1 MRKRILS
8 TLLALCLALSLLPAS
23 ALATGGEETES
34 PSDNSQTNATIHVGG
49 VALSSTN
56 GAEVYATTNDSGI
69 VTTQDA
75 SADNYNIMWDGET
88 LTLNGATITQ
98 GANSGAAICR
108 YGALN
113 IVLMGDNKVEGPG
126 AEDSMGIRVADGNLT
141 IGGEGSLKVSG
152 GSSIFG
158 PNPTTL
164 SIGIYVDG
172 EYNITINDCTIETE
186 GSAVTSGSS
195 YGIFSEFGSVIVN
208 DATVT
213 ATGSTGTS
221 SFGICAGSG
230 SVSVEAYGGAASVN
244 SYGIYV
250 RNETG
255 NVSVTGG
262 SVTASYDNEDF
273 ATVSGVEFGDGYG
286 IYAGGSVSGE
296 NGTVNAY
303 GAPATGDNSDSYGI
317 YAQSFTVNSAATS
330 VMANGG
336 AASGESCGIYTTGN
350 INVNA
355 GTVEASGD
363 TAGGNSRGIYTGGD
377 VEIDAL
383 YSGGVTASGG
393 SRGIEAAGSVT
404 ITNGSVTATATATD
418 GTSYTDSYGIYAGNG
433 ITISD
438 DADGV
443 EANGGAASGSS
454 CGIYANSGD
463 ITISG
468 GTVGANGGQAGDN
481 SYGLR
486 AGDNSSINITGG
498 EITAYGNSA
507 AIGGKYSVLGD
518 AAGTA
523 GDNAGSA
530 GNITDT
536 TNLNDCK
543 YISITVTQTPN
554 IYVGGVGLYGDKNS
568 NTIAYAKTD
577 GSGKVSTEGAVA
589 GDYNIMWDGAT
600 LTLKGAK
607 ITTIDETS
615 DYGLAQSAAIYYD
628 EATDLEIVLEED
640 NTVTGPD
647 VSLGGDSSSYG
658 IHVYAVDAEVT
669 LTISGSGSL
678 TATGGDATPN
688 SGGKSYGIYTW
699 GDAII
704 TSGTVT
710 ATGGAAEFQSHGIY
724 ARHNVTISGGAVKAT
739 GGSVTEGSDGSD
751 AGSGI
756 HADVVTISG
765 GTVNAT
771 GGAVTSSG
779 NNTTS
784 CGIYGSSL
792 SGGVIISG
800 GAVTAT
806 GGTFTSAGTTANVE
820 SYGIYTPNSG
830 IEISGG
836 TVTATGGNG
845 ALGRGVYLDPEGTS
859 IAVTAGQDADSATE
873 IIGSPFVWAEDLTDL
888 VSGAKYFHSESQ
900 ELEGDIYVGGVGLTS
915 TEATPTYAKT
925 DEYGTVSTEGATADN
940 YNIKW
945 DGETLTLKGAT
956 ITQDAWRG
964 AAIWYCRDSDL
975 NIALVGTNTVTGP
988 SGSGSGASY
997 GIFAWDPNELI
1008 DLTISG
1014 DGSLTVTGGGTVS
1027 ESCGIYTDNLIVQSG
1042 TGTVN
1047 ATGGDGAE
1055 DSYGIYAYDVT
1066 ISGGDVTATGGT
1078 VNATSEDGEED
1089 SYGIYAANDFT
1100 ISGGA
1105 VTATGGDSEEDS
1117 FGIYADNDFTISGGA
1132 VNATGGDGVE
1142 DSYGINAYDVTIS
1155 GGDVT
1160 ATGGTVNATSED
1172 GEEDSYGIY
1181 AANDFTISGGA
1192 VTATGGD
1199 SAEDSYGIYADY
1211 VTITGGTVTAEGG
1224 TAGEKSAGI
1233 DIVAL
1238 TISGGT
1244 ITATG
1249 NTSGVYGSSK
1259 ECKITIAPQTD
1270 QQIAVLLGESE
1281 TAAAAIA
1288 GSPFASETEITSH
1301 VNNSGKYFHS
1311 EVVGIT
1317 PPEPEEFT
1325 IIFDAAGGTTPASQ
1339 TTVDGK
1345 LTSLPTSTRDG
1356 YNFLGWYTAG
1366 GDRVT
1371 TDTVFTAD
1379 TTLYAR
1385 WAEQAG
1391 PGDDDKPP
1399 YIPPQPTGPNTGNS
1413 EGWDDI
1419 QEEISQAQPGDT
1431 ITIDMN
1437 GETEVPAEMFEEVAG
1452 KDVTVELDLGGGIT
1466 WTVNGQDVPTD
1477 TSLSDLDLGVDLGT
1491 NGISADVINTVTG
1504 AYGTVQMTLAHDGAF
1519 GFTLTLTAPLG
1530 RENAGYWANLYHYDE
1545 EAEALTFETSAQI
1558 ADDGSVALRMSHAS
1572 QYAIVIDDKNHGENA
1587 GQPTLNTQDHDAYLL
1602 GYEDGTVRPEG
1613 SITRAEVATI
1623 FFRLLTDESRDKF
1636 WSQTNDYTDVPA
1648 DAWYNNAVSTL
1659 SNAGILDGY
1668 EDGTFRPDGNITR
1681 AEFATITARFLEASY
1696 DGGNRFPDIDGHW
1709 AAEYINEAA
1718 NAGIVDGYEDGTF
1731 RPQQNITR
1739 AEAVTMVNRTV
1750 DRHPDADHL
1759 LDNMVTWPD
1768 NPESAWYYAQ
1778 IQEAINAHAYTMHTD
1793 QEDAPYEIW
1802 TELLPNRDWSALEQA
1817 WSDAHAGGENA
1828 TA

>member
-49 VALSSTN
+49 VRLTGTAGTPAYATTTN
-56 GAEVYATTNDSGI
+56 GA
-69 VTTQDA
+69 VTTD
-75 SADNYNIMWDGET
+75 SADEDNYNI
-88 LTLNGATITQ
+88 
-98 GANSGAAICR
+98 
-108 YGALN
+108 
-113 IVLMGDNKVEGPG
+113 K
-126 AEDSMGIRVADGNLT
+126 
-141 IGGEGSLKVSG
+141 
-152 GSSIFG
+152 
-158 PNPTTL
+158 
-164 SIGIYVDG
+164 
-172 EYNITINDCTIETE
+172 
-186 GSAVTSGSS
+186 
-195 YGIFSEFGSVIVN
+195 
-208 DATVT
+208 
-213 ATGSTGTS
+213 
-221 SFGICAGSG
+221 
-230 SVSVEAYGGAASVN
+230 
-244 SYGIYV
+244 
-250 RNETG
+250 
-255 NVSVTGG
+255 
-262 SVTASYDNEDF
+262 
-273 ATVSGVEFGDGYG
+273 
-286 IYAGGSVSGE
+286 
-296 NGTVNAY
+296 
-303 GAPATGDNSDSYGI
+303 
-317 YAQSFTVNSAATS
+317 
-330 VMANGG
+330 
-336 AASGESCGIYTTGN
+336 
-350 INVNA
+350 
-355 GTVEASGD
+355 
-363 TAGGNSRGIYTGGD
+363 
-377 VEIDAL
+377 
-383 YSGGVTASGG
+383 
-393 SRGIEAAGSVT
+393 
-404 ITNGSVTATATATD
+404 
-418 GTSYTDSYGIYAGNG
+418 
-433 ITISD
+433 
-438 DADGV
+438 
-443 EANGGAASGSS
+443 
-454 CGIYANSGD
+454 
-463 ITISG
+463 
-468 GTVGANGGQAGDN
+468 
-481 SYGLR
+481 
-486 AGDNSSINITGG
+486 
-498 EITAYGNSA
+498 
-507 AIGGKYSVLGD
+507 
-518 AAGTA
+518 
-523 GDNAGSA
+523 
-530 GNITDT
+530 
-536 TNLNDCK
+536 
-543 YISITVTQTPN
+543 
-554 IYVGGVGLYGDKNS
+554 
-568 NTIAYAKTD
+568 
-577 GSGKVSTEGAVA
+577 
-589 GDYNIMWDGAT
+589 WDGAT
-600 LTLKGAK
+600 LTLKGAT
-607 ITTIDETS
+607 ITAGPQFTYQIGGS
-615 DYGLAQSAAIYYD
+615 YSISGSAAIYYEGGSD
-628 EATDLEIVLEED
+628 INIALEGN
-640 NTVTGPD
+640 NTVTGP
-647 VSLGGDSSSYG
+647 STETGSETAGGSYG
-658 IHVYAVDAEVT
+658 IFACALLPSSLDDLID
-669 LTISGSGSL
+669 LTISG
-678 TATGGDATPN
+678 D
-688 SGGKSYGIYTW
+688 
-699 GDAII
+699 
-704 TSGTVT
+704 GTLEV
-710 ATGGAAEFQSHGIY
+710 AGGAAYPG
-724 ARHNVTISGGAVKAT
+724 
-739 GGSVTEGSDGSD
+739 EG
-751 AGSGI
+751 
-756 HADVVTISG
+756 
-765 GTVNAT
+765 
-771 GGAVTSSG
+771 
-779 NNTTS
+779 S
-784 CGIYGSSL
+784 CGIYADQL
-792 SGGVIISG
+792 VIDSGTVQAAG
-800 GAVTAT
+800 GPVQEKQIGENAFVF
-806 GGTFTSAGTTANVE
+806 GE
-820 SYGIYTPNSG
+820 SYGIYTLGGVTINDGTVTAAGGERETGTSTSSYG
-830 IEISGG
+830 IQAYGPITINGG
-836 TVTATGGNG
+836 TVTARGSTL
-845 ALGRGVYLDPEGTS
+845 ALDIYSGDGFFVQVNPPENKA
-859 IAVTAGQDADSATE
+859 IAVTSSNSIDGNNAEAID
-873 IIGSPFVWAEDLTDL
+873 GSPFNNNTNITEYIEDYTR
-888 VSGAKYFHSESQ
+888 YIHSEVRDLSSPDPNPPTNH
-900 ELEGDIYVGGVGLTS
+900 EIYVGGVGLTS
-915 TEATPTYAKT
+915 SEGNPAYAKT
-925 DEYGTVSTEGATADN
+925 GADGAVTTEGANAND

-945 DGETLTLKGAT
+945 DGSTLTLNNAA
-956 ITQDAWRG
+956 ITQGALEG
-964 AAIWYCRDSDL
+964 AAIWYYRDSDL
-975 NIALVGTNTVTGP
+975 NIALVGANTVTGP

-997 GIFAWDPNELI
+997 GIFALDPNELI

-1047 ATGGDGAE
+1047 ATGGNGA
-1055 DSYGIYAYDVT
+1055 
-1066 ISGGDVTATGGT
+1066 
-1078 VNATSEDGEED
+1078 
-1089 SYGIYAANDFT
+1089 
-1100 ISGGA
+1100 
-1105 VTATGGDSEEDS
+1105 
-1117 FGIYADNDFTISGGA
+1117 
-1132 VNATGGDGVE
+1132 E

-1244 ITATG
+1244 VTATG
-1249 NTSGVYGSSK
+1249 NTSGVYAVYEDG
-1259 ECKITIAPQTD
+1259 EITVSPQTD

-1281 TAAAAIA
+1281 TAAAAIV
-1288 GSPFASETEITSH
+1288 GSPFASETEITSQ

-1311 EVVGIT
+1311 EVVGTT

-1325 IIFDAAGGTTPASQ
+1325 ITFDAAGGTTPASQ

-1356 YNFLGWYTAG
+1356 HDFLGWYTAG

-1371 TDTVFTAD
+1371 TGTVFTAD

-1419 QEEISQAQPGDT
+1419 QEEIGQAQPGDT
-1431 ITIDMN
+1431 ITIDMS

-1504 AYGTVQMTLAHDGAF
+1504 EYGTVQMTLAHDGAF

-1778 IQEAINAHAYTMHTD
+1778 IQEATNAHAYTMHTD

>member
-23 ALATGGEETES
+23 ALAAGGEQKSYVALGDSITTGYGLAENETGFAKQVADSNGYTLTNLAQDGATSTDLLEVVKS
-34 PSDNSQTNATIHVGG
+34 EANADTLKNADLITVTIGGNDLMNALYAYLAEEYNNKQNSDTPITAADVKASLAGTLSEIPQVAMLSFAASKIPDFPDSTAANTALSTFATNFSSIISAIKGNNSSAEIIVVNQYNPYSRLSTGNLLDLSALDSAVQALNTAISSGATAGYTVADVYTAFEEATENPCNASVSLPSINLDFHPNAAGHSLIASTISALLTDEGGSEDPEVSGSIFVGG
-49 VALSSTN
+49 VELEGSSGTTAYATTTN
-56 GAEVYATTNDSGI
+56 GA
-69 VTTQDA
+69 VTKDNA
-75 SADNYNIMWDGET
+75 NENNYNI
-88 LTLNGATITQ
+88 
-98 GANSGAAICR
+98 
-108 YGALN
+108 
-113 IVLMGDNKVEGPG
+113 K
-126 AEDSMGIRVADGNLT
+126 
-141 IGGEGSLKVSG
+141 
-152 GSSIFG
+152 
-158 PNPTTL
+158 
-164 SIGIYVDG
+164 
-172 EYNITINDCTIETE
+172 
-186 GSAVTSGSS
+186 
-195 YGIFSEFGSVIVN
+195 
-208 DATVT
+208 
-213 ATGSTGTS
+213 
-221 SFGICAGSG
+221 
-230 SVSVEAYGGAASVN
+230 
-244 SYGIYV
+244 
-250 RNETG
+250 
-255 NVSVTGG
+255 
-262 SVTASYDNEDF
+262 
-273 ATVSGVEFGDGYG
+273 
-286 IYAGGSVSGE
+286 
-296 NGTVNAY
+296 
-303 GAPATGDNSDSYGI
+303 
-317 YAQSFTVNSAATS
+317 
-330 VMANGG
+330 
-336 AASGESCGIYTTGN
+336 
-350 INVNA
+350 
-355 GTVEASGD
+355 
-363 TAGGNSRGIYTGGD
+363 
-377 VEIDAL
+377 
-383 YSGGVTASGG
+383 
-393 SRGIEAAGSVT
+393 
-404 ITNGSVTATATATD
+404 
-418 GTSYTDSYGIYAGNG
+418 
-433 ITISD
+433 
-438 DADGV
+438 
-443 EANGGAASGSS
+443 
-454 CGIYANSGD
+454 
-463 ITISG
+463 
-468 GTVGANGGQAGDN
+468 
-481 SYGLR
+481 
-486 AGDNSSINITGG
+486 
-498 EITAYGNSA
+498 
-507 AIGGKYSVLGD
+507 
-518 AAGTA
+518 
-523 GDNAGSA
+523 
-530 GNITDT
+530 
-536 TNLNDCK
+536 
-543 YISITVTQTPN
+543 
-554 IYVGGVGLYGDKNS
+554 
-568 NTIAYAKTD
+568 
-577 GSGKVSTEGAVA
+577 
-589 GDYNIMWDGAT
+589 WDGAT
-600 LTLKGAK
+600 LTLKGAE
-607 ITTIDETS
+607 ITTIAETP
-615 DYGLAQSAAIYYD
+615 DYNLPQSAAICYD
-628 EATDLEIVLEED
+628 EATDLEIVLEGD

-647 VSLGGDSSSYG
+647 ASSGGDSSSYG
-658 IHVYAVDAEVT
+658 IHVDDEVT

-678 TATGGDATPN
+678 TATGGDAPAVY
-688 SGGKSYGIYTW
+688 GGVSYGIYTW
-699 GDAII
+699 GNVII
-704 TSGTVT
+704 TGGDVT
-710 ATGGAAEFQSHGIY
+710 ATGRAAEFQSHGIY
-724 ARHNVTISGGAVKAT
+724 ATGHATISGGAVKAT
-739 GGSVTEGSDGSD
+739 GGAVTSSEEDGGD
-751 AGSGI
+751 ASSGI
-756 HADVVTISG
+756 CADIVTISG
-765 GTVNAT
+765 GTVIAQ

-792 SGGVIISG
+792 YGGVIISG

-806 GGTFTSAGTTANVE
+806 GTTANAE
-820 SYGIYTPNSG
+820 SYGIYTPNSD

-836 TVTATGGNG
+836 TVTATGDTG
-845 ALGRGVYLDPEGTS
+845 ALGRAIYLDPEGNAS
-859 IAVTAGQDADSATE
+859 IQSIQVKTGQDANSATE
-873 IIGSPFVWAEDLTDL
+873 IIGSPFVLSRGITDL
-888 VSGAKYFHSESQ
+888 VSGDKYFHSESQ
-900 ELEGDIYVGGVGLTS
+900 TLEGDIFVGGVGLTG
-915 TEATPTYAKT
+915 AADAPAYAKT
-925 DEYGTVSTEGATADN
+925 GTNGAVTTEGANAND

-945 DGETLTLKGAT
+945 DGSTLTLNNAT
-956 ITQDAWRG
+956 ITQGALGG
-964 AAIWYCRDSDL
+964 AAIWYYRGSDL
-975 NIALVGTNTVTGP
+975 NIDLVGTNTVTGP

-1027 ESCGIYTDNLIVQSG
+1027 ESYGICTDNLIVQSG
-1042 TGTVN
+1042 TVN
-1047 ATGGDGAE
+1047 ATGGDVNATGEDGEE
-1055 DSYGIYAYDVT
+1055 DSYGIYAYNDVT
-1066 ISGGDVTATGGT
+1066 ISGGAVTATGGT

-1089 SYGIYAANDFT
+1089 SYGIYA
-1100 ISGGA
+1100 
-1105 VTATGGDSEEDS
+1105 
-1117 FGIYADNDFTISGGA
+1117 DNDLTISGGA
-1132 VNATGGDGVE
+1132 VNATGGDSGE
-1142 DSYGINAYDVTIS
+1142 DSYGISAYDVTIS
-1155 GGDVT
+1155 RGDVT
-1160 ATGGTVNATSED
+1160 ATGGTVTATSED
-1172 GEEDSYGIY
+1172 G
-1181 AANDFTISGGA
+1181 
-1192 VTATGGD
+1192 
-1199 SAEDSYGIYADY
+1199 AEDSYGIYADY
-1211 VTITGGTVTAEGG
+1211 VTINGGAVNATGRDSAEDSYGIYVDYVTINGGTVTAEGG
-1224 TAGEKSAGI
+1224 TAEVKSAGI
-1233 DIVAL
+1233 DIVTL
-1238 TISGGT
+1238 VISGGT
-1244 ITATG
+1244 VTATG
-1249 NTSGVYGSSK
+1249 NTSGVYAVYEDG
-1259 ECKITIAPQTD
+1259 EITVSPQGD

-1281 TAAAAIA
+1281 TAAAAIV
-1288 GSPFASETEITSH
+1288 GSPFASETEITSQ

-1325 IIFDAAGGTTPASQ
+1325 ITFDAAGGTTPASQ

-1356 YNFLGWYTAG
+1356 YDFLGWYTAG

-1778 IQEAINAHAYTMHTD
+1778 IQEATNAHAYTMHTD

>member
-8 TLLALCLALSLLPAS
+8 MLLALCLALSLLPAS
-23 ALATGGEETES
+23 ALAAGGEQKSYVALGDSITTGYGLDEAQSFAEQIAEQEGYTLNDSLASDGATSTDLLEVVKSEANADTLKNADLITITIGGNDLMNALYAYLAEEYNNKQNSDTSITAKDVKASLAGTLSEIPQVAMLSFAASKIPDFPNSTAANTALSTFATNFSSIISAIKAANSTAQLIVVNQYNPYGHLTTGTGVLSLDLSAIDTAVRALNTVISSSAES
-34 PSDNSQTNATIHVGG
+34 AGYTVADVYTKFKEAERNPCNASVSLPSINLDFHPNAAGHSLIASTISALLTDEGGSEDPEVSGPIFVGG
-49 VALSSTN
+49 VELTGSKESPA
-56 GAEVYATTNDSGI
+56 YATTND
-69 VTTQDA
+69 
-75 SADNYNIMWDGET
+75 
-88 LTLNGATITQ
+88 NGA
-98 GANSGAAICR
+98 
-108 YGALN
+108 
-113 IVLMGDNKVEGPG
+113 
-126 AEDSMGIRVADGNLT
+126 
-141 IGGEGSLKVSG
+141 
-152 GSSIFG
+152 
-158 PNPTTL
+158 
-164 SIGIYVDG
+164 
-172 EYNITINDCTIETE
+172 
-186 GSAVTSGSS
+186 VTK
-195 YGIFSEFGSVIVN
+195 I
-208 DATVT
+208 
-213 ATGSTGTS
+213 
-221 SFGICAGSG
+221 
-230 SVSVEAYGGAASVN
+230 
-244 SYGIYV
+244 
-250 RNETG
+250 
-255 NVSVTGG
+255 
-262 SVTASYDNEDF
+262 
-273 ATVSGVEFGDGYG
+273 
-286 IYAGGSVSGE
+286 
-296 NGTVNAY
+296 
-303 GAPATGDNSDSYGI
+303 
-317 YAQSFTVNSAATS
+317 
-330 VMANGG
+330 
-336 AASGESCGIYTTGN
+336 
-350 INVNA
+350 
-355 GTVEASGD
+355 
-363 TAGGNSRGIYTGGD
+363 
-377 VEIDAL
+377 
-383 YSGGVTASGG
+383 
-393 SRGIEAAGSVT
+393 
-404 ITNGSVTATATATD
+404 TD
-418 GTSYTDSYGIYAGNG
+418 GDFVPAEN
-433 ITISD
+433 
-438 DADGV
+438 
-443 EANGGAASGSS
+443 NW
-454 CGIYANSGD
+454 
-463 ITISG
+463 
-468 GTVGANGGQAGDN
+468 
-481 SYGLR
+481 
-486 AGDNSSINITGG
+486 NI
-498 EITAYGNSA
+498 
-507 AIGGKYSVLGD
+507 
-518 AAGTA
+518 
-523 GDNAGSA
+523 
-530 GNITDT
+530 
-536 TNLNDCK
+536 
-543 YISITVTQTPN
+543 Q
-554 IYVGGVGLYGDKNS
+554 
-568 NTIAYAKTD
+568 
-577 GSGKVSTEGAVA
+577 
-589 GDYNIMWDGAT
+589 WDGAT

-607 ITTIDETS
+607 ITTIAETPD
-615 DYGLAQSAAIYYD
+615 DYLPQSAAIYYG
-628 EATDLEIVLEED
+628 EETDLKIVLEGD
-640 NTVTGPD
+640 NTVTGPGTSAD
-647 VSLGGDSSSYG
+647 FVNSYG
-658 IHVYAVDAEVT
+658 IYVDSEVT

-678 TATGGDATPN
+678 AATGGDAATY
-688 SGGKSYGIYTW
+688 SGGVSYGIYAQ
-699 GDAII
+699 GNVII
-704 TSGTVT
+704 TGGDVT
-710 ATGGAAEFQSHGIY
+710 ATGRAAEFQSHGIY
-724 ARHNVTISGGAVKAT
+724 ARLNATISGGAVKAT
-739 GGSVTEGSDGSD
+739 GGAVTSSEKDGDD
-751 AGSGI
+751 ASSGI
-756 HADVVTISG
+756 CADIVTISG
-765 GTVNAT
+765 GE
-771 GGAVTSSG
+771 
-779 NNTTS
+779 
-784 CGIYGSSL
+784 
-792 SGGVIISG
+792 
-800 GAVTAT
+800 VTAT
-806 GGTFTSAGTTANVE
+806 GGTVTSSGDNARSCGIYGGDWLNDNVIISGGTVHATGGTFNSTSTDTEANAG
-820 SYGIYTPNSG
+820 SYGIYGAGFDGTV
-830 IEISGG
+830 ISGG
-836 TVTATGGNG
+836 TVTASGGSG
-845 ALGRGVYLDPEGTS
+845 ALGGDIYLDPEGNAS
-859 IAVTAGQDADSATE
+859 IQSIQVKAGQDADSATE
-873 IIGSPFVWAEDLTDL
+873 IIGSPFVLSRGITDL

-900 ELEGDIYVGGVGLTS
+900 ALEGDIFVGGVGLTS
-915 TEATPTYAKT
+915 SEGNPAYAKT
-925 DEYGTVSTEGATADN
+925 GTNGAVTTEGANAND

-945 DGETLTLKGAT
+945 DGSTLTLNNAT
-956 ITQDAWRG
+956 ITQGALGG
-964 AAIWYCRDSDL
+964 AAIWYYRDSDL

-1014 DGSLTVTGGGTVS
+1014 DGSLTVTGGDMVS

-1078 VNATSEDGEED
+1078 VNATSEDG
-1089 SYGIYAANDFT
+1089 A
-1100 ISGGA
+1100 
-1105 VTATGGDSEEDS
+1105 EDS
-1117 FGIYADNDFTISGGA
+1117 F
-1132 VNATGGDGVE
+1132 
-1142 DSYGINAYDVTIS
+1142 
-1155 GGDVT
+1155 
-1160 ATGGTVNATSED
+1160 
-1172 GEEDSYGIY
+1172 GIY

-1224 TAGEKSAGI
+1224 TAEEKSAGI
-1233 DIVAL
+1233 NIVAL

-1244 ITATG
+1244 VTATG
-1249 NTSGVYGSSK
+1249 NTSGVYAVYEDG
-1259 ECKITIAPQTD
+1259 EIEITVSPQGD

-1325 IIFDAAGGTTPASQ
+1325 ITFDAAGGTTPASQ

-1356 YNFLGWYTAG
+1356 YDFLGWYTAG

-1371 TDTVFTAD
+1371 TDTVFAAD

-1391 PGDDDKPP
+1391 TGDDDKPP

-1419 QEEISQAQPGDT
+1419 QEEINQAQPGDT

-1648 DAWYNNAVSTL
+1648 DAWYNSAVSTL

-1778 IQEAINAHAYTMHTD
+1778 IQEATNAHAYTMHTD
-1793 QEDAPYEIW
+1793 QEDAPYEVW

>member
-230 SVSVEAYGGAASVN
+230 SVSVSRNSTVKAYGGGYVKIYPKGYSDMRAEHSYGICAPDGVSVTGGSVEAYGGAASVN

-628 EATDLEIVLEED
+628 EATDLEIVLVD
-640 NTVTGPD
+640 ANTVTGPGTSAD
-647 VSLGGDSSSYG
+647 FVNSYG
-658 IHVYAVDAEVT
+658 IYVDSEVI

-779 NNTTS
+779 DSAMS
-784 CGIYGSSL
+784 CGIYGGDWL
-792 SGGVIISG
+792 NDNVIISG
-800 GAVTAT
+800 GTVEAT
-806 GGTFTSAGTTANVE
+806 GGTFTSTSADTEANAG
-820 SYGIYTPNSG
+820 SYGIYGAGLDGTV
-830 IEISGG
+830 ISGG
-836 TVTATGGNG
+836 TVTASGGSG
-845 ALGRGVYLDPEGTS
+845 ALGGDISLDPEGNAS
-859 IAVTAGQDADSATE
+859 IQSIQVKTGQGAGSATE
-873 IIGSPFVWAEDLTDL
+873 IIGSPFVLSGDITDL
-888 VSGAKYFHSESQ
+888 VSGAQYFHSESQ
-900 ELEGDIYVGGVGLTS
+900 TLEGNIFVGGIGLTG
-915 TEATPTYAKT
+915 TTDNPAYAKT
-925 DEYGTVSTEGATADN
+925 GADGAVATEGANAND

-945 DGETLTLKGAT
+945 DGSTLTLNNAA
-956 ITQDAWRG
+956 ITQGALEG
-964 AAIWYCRDSDL
+964 AAIWYYRDSDL

-997 GIFAWDPNELI
+997 GIFAWDPNERI

-1027 ESCGIYTDNLIVQSG
+1027 ESCGIYTENLIVQSG

-1055 DSYGIYAYDVT
+1055 DSYGIY
-1066 ISGGDVTATGGT
+1066 
-1078 VNATSEDGEED
+1078 
-1089 SYGIYAANDFT
+1089 
-1100 ISGGA
+1100 
-1105 VTATGGDSEEDS
+1105 
-1117 FGIYADNDFTISGGA
+1117 
-1132 VNATGGDGVE
+1132 
-1142 DSYGINAYDVTIS
+1142 AYDVTIS

-1244 ITATG
+1244 VTATG
-1249 NTSGVYGSSK
+1249 NTSGVYAVYEDG
-1259 ECKITIAPQTD
+1259 EITVSPQTD

-1281 TAAAAIA
+1281 TAAAAIV

-1311 EVVGIT
+1311 QVVGIT

-1325 IIFDAAGGTTPASQ
+1325 ITFDAAGGTTPASQ

-1356 YNFLGWYTAG
+1356 YDFLGWYTAG
-1366 GDRVT
+1366 GDWVT
-1371 TDTVFTAD
+1371 TDTVFAAD

-1466 WTVNGQDVPTD
+1466 WTVNGQDVPTE

-1648 DAWYNNAVSTL
+1648 DAWYNSAVSTL

-1778 IQEAINAHAYTMHTD
+1778 IQEATNAHAYTMHTD

>member
-8 TLLALCLALSLLPAS
+8 MLLALCLALSLLPAS
-23 ALATGGEETES
+23 ALAAGGEQKSYVALGDSITTGYGLDEAQSFAEQIAEQEGYTLNDSLASDGATSTDLLEVVKSEANADTLKNADLITITIGGNDLMNALYAYLAEEYNNKQNSDTSITAKDVKASLAGTLSEIPQVAMLSFAASKIPDFPNSTAANTALSTFATNFSSIISAIKAANSTAQLIVVNQYNPYGHLTTGTGVLSLDLSAIDTAVRALNTVISSSAES
-34 PSDNSQTNATIHVGG
+34 ADYTVADVYTKFEQAENNPCNASVSLPSINLDFHPNATGHGLIADTISALLTDEGGSEDPEVSGSIFVGG
-49 VALSSTN
+49 VELTGSKESPA
-56 GAEVYATTNDSGI
+56 YATTND
-69 VTTQDA
+69 
-75 SADNYNIMWDGET
+75 
-88 LTLNGATITQ
+88 NGA
-98 GANSGAAICR
+98 
-108 YGALN
+108 
-113 IVLMGDNKVEGPG
+113 
-126 AEDSMGIRVADGNLT
+126 
-141 IGGEGSLKVSG
+141 
-152 GSSIFG
+152 
-158 PNPTTL
+158 
-164 SIGIYVDG
+164 
-172 EYNITINDCTIETE
+172 
-186 GSAVTSGSS
+186 VTK
-195 YGIFSEFGSVIVN
+195 I
-208 DATVT
+208 
-213 ATGSTGTS
+213 
-221 SFGICAGSG
+221 
-230 SVSVEAYGGAASVN
+230 
-244 SYGIYV
+244 
-250 RNETG
+250 
-255 NVSVTGG
+255 
-262 SVTASYDNEDF
+262 
-273 ATVSGVEFGDGYG
+273 
-286 IYAGGSVSGE
+286 
-296 NGTVNAY
+296 
-303 GAPATGDNSDSYGI
+303 
-317 YAQSFTVNSAATS
+317 
-330 VMANGG
+330 
-336 AASGESCGIYTTGN
+336 
-350 INVNA
+350 
-355 GTVEASGD
+355 
-363 TAGGNSRGIYTGGD
+363 
-377 VEIDAL
+377 
-383 YSGGVTASGG
+383 
-393 SRGIEAAGSVT
+393 
-404 ITNGSVTATATATD
+404 TD
-418 GTSYTDSYGIYAGNG
+418 GDFVPAEN
-433 ITISD
+433 
-438 DADGV
+438 
-443 EANGGAASGSS
+443 NW
-454 CGIYANSGD
+454 
-463 ITISG
+463 
-468 GTVGANGGQAGDN
+468 
-481 SYGLR
+481 
-486 AGDNSSINITGG
+486 NI
-498 EITAYGNSA
+498 
-507 AIGGKYSVLGD
+507 
-518 AAGTA
+518 
-523 GDNAGSA
+523 
-530 GNITDT
+530 
-536 TNLNDCK
+536 
-543 YISITVTQTPN
+543 Q
-554 IYVGGVGLYGDKNS
+554 
-568 NTIAYAKTD
+568 
-577 GSGKVSTEGAVA
+577 
-589 GDYNIMWDGAT
+589 WDGAT

-607 ITTIDETS
+607 ITTIAKTS
-615 DYGLAQSAAIYYD
+615 DYDLSKSAAIYYD
-628 EATDLEIVLEED
+628 EATDLEIVLVD
-640 NTVTGPD
+640 ANTVTGPGTSAD
-647 VSLGGDSSSYG
+647 FVNSYG
-658 IHVYAVDAEVT
+658 IYVDSEVT

-678 TATGGDATPN
+678 AATGGDAATY
-688 SGGKSYGIYTW
+688 SGGVSYGIYAQ
-699 GDAII
+699 GNVII
-704 TSGTVT
+704 TGGDVT
-710 ATGGAAEFQSHGIY
+710 ATGRAAEFQSHGIY
-724 ARHNVTISGGAVKAT
+724 ARLNATISGGAVKAT
-739 GGSVTEGSDGSD
+739 GGAVTSSEKDGDD
-751 AGSGI
+751 ASSGI
-756 HADVVTISG
+756 CADIVTISG
-765 GTVNAT
+765 GE
-771 GGAVTSSG
+771 
-779 NNTTS
+779 
-784 CGIYGSSL
+784 
-792 SGGVIISG
+792 
-800 GAVTAT
+800 VTAT
-806 GGTFTSAGTTANVE
+806 GGTVTSSGDNARSCGIYGGDWLNDNVIISGGTVHATGGTFNSTSTDTEANAG
-820 SYGIYTPNSG
+820 SYGIYGAGFDGTV
-830 IEISGG
+830 ISGG
-836 TVTATGGNG
+836 TVTASGGSG
-845 ALGRGVYLDPEGTS
+845 ALGGDIYLDPEGNAS
-859 IAVTAGQDADSATE
+859 IQSIQVKAGQDADSATE
-873 IIGSPFVWAEDLTDL
+873 IIGSPFVLSRGITDL

-900 ELEGDIYVGGVGLTS
+900 ALEGDIFVGGVGLTS
-915 TEATPTYAKT
+915 SEGNPAYAKT
-925 DEYGTVSTEGATADN
+925 GADGAVTTEGANAND

-945 DGETLTLKGAT
+945 DGSTLTLNNAT
-956 ITQDAWRG
+956 ITQGALGG
-964 AAIWYCRDSDL
+964 AAIWYYRDSDL

-1027 ESCGIYTDNLIVQSG
+1027 ESYGICTDNLIVQSG

-1047 ATGGDGAE
+1047 ATGGD
-1055 DSYGIYAYDVT
+1055 
-1066 ISGGDVTATGGT
+1066 
-1078 VNATSEDGEED
+1078 
-1089 SYGIYAANDFT
+1089 
-1100 ISGGA
+1100 
-1105 VTATGGDSEEDS
+1105 SEEDS
-1117 FGIYADNDFTISGGA
+1117 FGIYADND
-1132 VNATGGDGVE
+1132 
-1142 DSYGINAYDVTIS
+1142 VTITN
-1155 GGDVT
+1155 GDVT
-1160 ATGGTVNATSED
+1160 ATSGDSADYSCGIYADHGNIDVSGGTVIARGGDSGDNSDGICVSKDGITISGGEVTTTGGDTEGRSCGIDADSITINGGVFTATGGTGTE
-1172 GEEDSYGIY
+1172 GSYGIY
-1181 AANDFTISGGA
+1181 
-1192 VTATGGD
+1192 TG
-1199 SAEDSYGIYADY
+1199 
-1211 VTITGGTVTAEGG
+1211 
-1224 TAGEKSAGI
+1224 
-1233 DIVAL
+1233 AL
-1238 TISGGT
+1238 TITGGT

-1259 ECKITIAPQTD
+1259 ECTITIAPQTD

-1281 TAAAAIA
+1281 TAAAAIE
-1288 GSPFASETEITSH
+1288 GSPFASETEITGL
-1301 VNNSGKYFHS
+1301 VNNTGKYFHS
-1311 EVVGIT
+1311 EVVGTT

-1325 IIFDAAGGTTPASQ
+1325 ITFDAAGGTTPASQ

-1356 YNFLGWYTAG
+1356 YDFLGWYTAG

-1371 TDTVFTAD
+1371 TGTVFAAD

-1419 QEEISQAQPGDT
+1419 QEEIGQAQPGDT

-1778 IQEAINAHAYTMHTD
+1778 IQEATNAHAYTMHTD
-1793 QEDAPYEIW
+1793 QEDAPYEVW

>member
-23 ALATGGEETES
+23 ALAAGGEQKSYVALGDSITTGYGLAENEAGFARQVADRNGYTLTNLAQDGATSSMLLTSLSNSEVSSAIASADLITITIGGNDLMNALYAYLAEEYNKQNSDTSITAEDVKASLAGTLSEIPQVEMLRFAASKIPDFPNSTAANTALYTFATNFSSIISAIKAANSTAQLIVVNQYNPYGHLTTGTGVLSLDLSAIDTAVQALNTVISSSAES
-34 PSDNSQTNATIHVGG
+34 AGYTVADVYTKFKEAESNPCNASVSLPSINLDFHPNATGHGLIADTISALLTDEGGSEDPEVSGPIFVGG
-49 VALSSTN
+49 VELTGSKESPA
-56 GAEVYATTNDSGI
+56 YATTND
-69 VTTQDA
+69 
-75 SADNYNIMWDGET
+75 
-88 LTLNGATITQ
+88 NGA
-98 GANSGAAICR
+98 
-108 YGALN
+108 
-113 IVLMGDNKVEGPG
+113 
-126 AEDSMGIRVADGNLT
+126 
-141 IGGEGSLKVSG
+141 
-152 GSSIFG
+152 
-158 PNPTTL
+158 
-164 SIGIYVDG
+164 
-172 EYNITINDCTIETE
+172 
-186 GSAVTSGSS
+186 VTK
-195 YGIFSEFGSVIVN
+195 I
-208 DATVT
+208 
-213 ATGSTGTS
+213 
-221 SFGICAGSG
+221 
-230 SVSVEAYGGAASVN
+230 
-244 SYGIYV
+244 
-250 RNETG
+250 
-255 NVSVTGG
+255 
-262 SVTASYDNEDF
+262 
-273 ATVSGVEFGDGYG
+273 
-286 IYAGGSVSGE
+286 
-296 NGTVNAY
+296 
-303 GAPATGDNSDSYGI
+303 
-317 YAQSFTVNSAATS
+317 
-330 VMANGG
+330 
-336 AASGESCGIYTTGN
+336 
-350 INVNA
+350 
-355 GTVEASGD
+355 
-363 TAGGNSRGIYTGGD
+363 
-377 VEIDAL
+377 
-383 YSGGVTASGG
+383 
-393 SRGIEAAGSVT
+393 
-404 ITNGSVTATATATD
+404 TD
-418 GTSYTDSYGIYAGNG
+418 GDFVPAEN
-433 ITISD
+433 
-438 DADGV
+438 
-443 EANGGAASGSS
+443 NW
-454 CGIYANSGD
+454 
-463 ITISG
+463 
-468 GTVGANGGQAGDN
+468 
-481 SYGLR
+481 
-486 AGDNSSINITGG
+486 NI
-498 EITAYGNSA
+498 
-507 AIGGKYSVLGD
+507 
-518 AAGTA
+518 
-523 GDNAGSA
+523 
-530 GNITDT
+530 
-536 TNLNDCK
+536 
-543 YISITVTQTPN
+543 Q
-554 IYVGGVGLYGDKNS
+554 
-568 NTIAYAKTD
+568 
-577 GSGKVSTEGAVA
+577 
-589 GDYNIMWDGAT
+589 WDGAT

-607 ITTIDETS
+607 ITTIAKTS
-615 DYGLAQSAAIYYD
+615 DYNLAQSAAIYYD

-640 NTVTGPD
+640 NTVTGPGTSAD
-647 VSLGGDSSSYG
+647 FVNSYG
-658 IHVYAVDAEVT
+658 IYVDSEVI

-678 TATGGDATPN
+678 AATGSDATQN
-688 SGGKSYGIYTW
+688 SGGGSYGIYTW

-779 NNTTS
+779 DSAMS
-784 CGIYGSSL
+784 CGIYGGDWL
-792 SGGVIISG
+792 NDNVIISG
-800 GAVTAT
+800 GTVEAT
-806 GGTFTSAGTTANVE
+806 GGTFTSTSADTEANAG
-820 SYGIYTPNSG
+820 SYGIYGAGLDGTV
-830 IEISGG
+830 ISGG
-836 TVTATGGNG
+836 TVTASGGSG
-845 ALGRGVYLDPEGTS
+845 ALGGDISLDPEGNAS
-859 IAVTAGQDADSATE
+859 IQSIQVKTGQGAGSATE
-873 IIGSPFVWAEDLTDL
+873 IIGSPFVLSGDITDL
-888 VSGAKYFHSESQ
+888 VSGAQYFHSESQ
-900 ELEGDIYVGGVGLTS
+900 TLEGNIFVGGIGLTG
-915 TEATPTYAKT
+915 TTDNPAYAKT
-925 DEYGTVSTEGATADN
+925 GADGAVATEGANAND

-945 DGETLTLKGAT
+945 DGSTLTLNNAA
-956 ITQDAWRG
+956 ITQGALGG
-964 AAIWYCRDSDL
+964 AAIWYYRDSDL

-997 GIFAWDPNELI
+997 GIFAWYPNERI

-1047 ATGGDGAE
+1047 ATGGDGA
-1055 DSYGIYAYDVT
+1055 
-1066 ISGGDVTATGGT
+1066 
-1078 VNATSEDGEED
+1078 
-1089 SYGIYAANDFT
+1089 
-1100 ISGGA
+1100 
-1105 VTATGGDSEEDS
+1105 
-1117 FGIYADNDFTISGGA
+1117 
-1132 VNATGGDGVE
+1132 E

-1244 ITATG
+1244 VTATG

-1325 IIFDAAGGTTPASQ
+1325 ITFDAAGGTTPASQ

-1371 TDTVFTAD
+1371 TDTVFAAD

-1419 QEEISQAQPGDT
+1419 QEEIGQAQPGDT

-1504 AYGTVQMTLAHDGAF
+1504 EYGTVQMTLAHDGAF

-1759 LDNMVTWPD
+1759 LDNMITWPD

-1778 IQEAINAHAYTMHTD
+1778 IQEATNAHAYTMHTD

>member
-23 ALATGGEETES
+23 ALAAGGEQKSYVALGDSITTGYGLDEAQSFAEQIAEQEGYTLNGSLASDGATSTDLLEVVRSEANADTLKNADLITITIGGNDLMDALYAYLADAYNTQNSTDITAEDVKASLAGTLSEIPQVEMLRFAASKIPDFPNSTAANTALYTFATNFSSIISAIKAANSTAQLIVVNQYNPYGHLTTGTGVLSLDLSAIDTAVRALNTVISSSAES
-34 PSDNSQTNATIHVGG
+34 ADYTVADVYTKFEQAESNPCNASVSLPSINLDFHPNATGHGLIADTISALLTDEGGSEDPEVSGSIFVGG
-49 VALSSTN
+49 VELTGGKESPA
-56 GAEVYATTNDSGI
+56 YATTSDSSA
-69 VTTQDA
+69 VTTDNA
-75 SADNYNIMWDGET
+75 NENNYNI
-88 LTLNGATITQ
+88 
-98 GANSGAAICR
+98 
-108 YGALN
+108 
-113 IVLMGDNKVEGPG
+113 K
-126 AEDSMGIRVADGNLT
+126 
-141 IGGEGSLKVSG
+141 
-152 GSSIFG
+152 
-158 PNPTTL
+158 
-164 SIGIYVDG
+164 
-172 EYNITINDCTIETE
+172 
-186 GSAVTSGSS
+186 
-195 YGIFSEFGSVIVN
+195 
-208 DATVT
+208 
-213 ATGSTGTS
+213 
-221 SFGICAGSG
+221 
-230 SVSVEAYGGAASVN
+230 
-244 SYGIYV
+244 
-250 RNETG
+250 
-255 NVSVTGG
+255 
-262 SVTASYDNEDF
+262 
-273 ATVSGVEFGDGYG
+273 
-286 IYAGGSVSGE
+286 
-296 NGTVNAY
+296 
-303 GAPATGDNSDSYGI
+303 
-317 YAQSFTVNSAATS
+317 
-330 VMANGG
+330 
-336 AASGESCGIYTTGN
+336 
-350 INVNA
+350 
-355 GTVEASGD
+355 
-363 TAGGNSRGIYTGGD
+363 
-377 VEIDAL
+377 
-383 YSGGVTASGG
+383 
-393 SRGIEAAGSVT
+393 
-404 ITNGSVTATATATD
+404 
-418 GTSYTDSYGIYAGNG
+418 
-433 ITISD
+433 
-438 DADGV
+438 
-443 EANGGAASGSS
+443 
-454 CGIYANSGD
+454 
-463 ITISG
+463 
-468 GTVGANGGQAGDN
+468 
-481 SYGLR
+481 
-486 AGDNSSINITGG
+486 
-498 EITAYGNSA
+498 
-507 AIGGKYSVLGD
+507 
-518 AAGTA
+518 
-523 GDNAGSA
+523 
-530 GNITDT
+530 
-536 TNLNDCK
+536 
-543 YISITVTQTPN
+543 
-554 IYVGGVGLYGDKNS
+554 
-568 NTIAYAKTD
+568 
-577 GSGKVSTEGAVA
+577 
-589 GDYNIMWDGAT
+589 WDGAT

-615 DYGLAQSAAIYYD
+615 DYGLAQSAVIYYD
-628 EATDLEIVLEED
+628 EATDLEIVLEGD

-647 VSLGGDSSSYG
+647 ASSGGGSSSDG
-658 IHVYAVDAEVT
+658 IHVVDDEVT

-678 TATGGDATPN
+678 AATGGDATPN
-688 SGGKSYGIYTW
+688 SGGVSYGIYAR
-699 GDAII
+699 GNVII
-704 TSGTVT
+704 TGGDVT

-792 SGGVIISG
+792 YGGVIISG

-806 GGTFTSAGTTANVE
+806 GTTANAE

-830 IEISGG
+830 IKISGG

-845 ALGRGVYLDPEGTS
+845 ALGRNVYLDPEGNAS
-859 IAVTAGQDADSATE
+859 IQSIQVKAGQGAGSATE
-873 IIGSPFVWAEDLTDL
+873 IIGSPFVLSRGITDL

-900 ELEGDIYVGGVGLTS
+900 TLEGDIFVGGVGLTG

-945 DGETLTLKGAT
+945 DGETLTLNNAT
-956 ITQDAWRG
+956 ITQGALGG
-964 AAIWYCRDSDL
+964 AAIWYYRDSDL

-1027 ESCGIYTDNLIVQSG
+1027 GSFGICTDNLIVQS
-1042 TGTVN
+1042 GTVN

-1055 DSYGIYAYDVT
+1055 DSYGIYAYNDVT
-1066 ISGGDVTATGGT
+1066 ITNGDVTAT
-1078 VNATSEDGEED
+1078 S
-1089 SYGIYAANDFT
+1089 
-1100 ISGGA
+1100 
-1105 VTATGGDSEEDS
+1105 
-1117 FGIYADNDFTISGGA
+1117 
-1132 VNATGGDGVE
+1132 
-1142 DSYGINAYDVTIS
+1142 
-1155 GGDVT
+1155 
-1160 ATGGTVNATSED
+1160 
-1172 GEEDSYGIY
+1172 
-1181 AANDFTISGGA
+1181 
-1192 VTATGGD
+1192 GD
-1199 SAEDSYGIYADY
+1199 SADYSCGIYADY
-1211 VTITGGTVTAEGG
+1211 GNIDVSGGTVIARGGDSVDNSDGICVSKDGITISGGEVTTTGGDTEGR
-1224 TAGEKSAGI
+1224 SCGI
-1233 DIVAL
+1233 DADRITINGGVFTATGKTGTEGSYGIYTGAL
-1238 TISGGT
+1238 TITGGT

-1259 ECKITIAPQTD
+1259 DCKVTIDPQTD

-1281 TAAAAIA
+1281 TAAAAIV
-1288 GSPFASETEITSH
+1288 GSPFASKTEITSQ

-1325 IIFDAAGGTTPASQ
+1325 ITFDAAGGTTPASQ

-1356 YNFLGWYTAG
+1356 YDFLGWYTAG

-1419 QEEISQAQPGDT
+1419 QEEIGQAQPGDT

-1572 QYAIVIDDKNHGENA
+1572 QSAIVIDDKNHGENA

-1778 IQEAINAHAYTMHTD
+1778 IQEATNAHAYTMHTD

>member
-23 ALATGGEETES
+23 ALAAGGEQKSYVALGDSITTGYGLDEAQSFAEQIAEQEGYTLNDSLARDGATSTDLLEVVRSEANADTLKNADLITVTIGGNDLMNALYAYLAEEYNNKQNSDTSITAENVKASLAGEEGAVVEQITMLRFAISNISNFQRSSIANSAYDTLWNNFVEIIETIREINQNAQLIVANQYNPYS
-34 PSDNSQTNATIHVGG
+34 HLTAGIPGLDLSSVISAFDSAVQALNEAISSGETIAGYTVADVYTAFEEATENPCNASVSLSSINLDFHPNATGHGLIADTISALLTDEGGSEDPEVSGSIFVGG
-49 VALSSTN
+49 VELEGGKESPA
-56 GAEVYATTNDSGI
+56 YATTND
-69 VTTQDA
+69 
-75 SADNYNIMWDGET
+75 
-88 LTLNGATITQ
+88 NGA
-98 GANSGAAICR
+98 
-108 YGALN
+108 
-113 IVLMGDNKVEGPG
+113 
-126 AEDSMGIRVADGNLT
+126 
-141 IGGEGSLKVSG
+141 
-152 GSSIFG
+152 
-158 PNPTTL
+158 
-164 SIGIYVDG
+164 
-172 EYNITINDCTIETE
+172 
-186 GSAVTSGSS
+186 VTK
-195 YGIFSEFGSVIVN
+195 I
-208 DATVT
+208 
-213 ATGSTGTS
+213 
-221 SFGICAGSG
+221 
-230 SVSVEAYGGAASVN
+230 
-244 SYGIYV
+244 
-250 RNETG
+250 
-255 NVSVTGG
+255 
-262 SVTASYDNEDF
+262 
-273 ATVSGVEFGDGYG
+273 
-286 IYAGGSVSGE
+286 
-296 NGTVNAY
+296 
-303 GAPATGDNSDSYGI
+303 
-317 YAQSFTVNSAATS
+317 
-330 VMANGG
+330 
-336 AASGESCGIYTTGN
+336 
-350 INVNA
+350 
-355 GTVEASGD
+355 
-363 TAGGNSRGIYTGGD
+363 
-377 VEIDAL
+377 
-383 YSGGVTASGG
+383 
-393 SRGIEAAGSVT
+393 
-404 ITNGSVTATATATD
+404 TD
-418 GTSYTDSYGIYAGNG
+418 GDFVPAEN
-433 ITISD
+433 
-438 DADGV
+438 
-443 EANGGAASGSS
+443 NW
-454 CGIYANSGD
+454 
-463 ITISG
+463 
-468 GTVGANGGQAGDN
+468 
-481 SYGLR
+481 
-486 AGDNSSINITGG
+486 NI
-498 EITAYGNSA
+498 
-507 AIGGKYSVLGD
+507 
-518 AAGTA
+518 
-523 GDNAGSA
+523 
-530 GNITDT
+530 
-536 TNLNDCK
+536 
-543 YISITVTQTPN
+543 Q
-554 IYVGGVGLYGDKNS
+554 
-568 NTIAYAKTD
+568 
-577 GSGKVSTEGAVA
+577 
-589 GDYNIMWDGAT
+589 WDGAT
-600 LTLKGAK
+600 LTLKGAT
-607 ITTIDETS
+607 ITHGS
-615 DYGLAQSAAIYYD
+615 DNNAAIYYD
-628 EATDLEIVLEED
+628 KATDLKIVLEGD
-640 NTVTGPD
+640 NTVTGPG
-647 VSLGGDSSSYG
+647 VSSGGDSSSYG
-658 IHVYAVDAEVT
+658 IHVYAEVT

-678 TATGGDATPN
+678 AATGGDAPAVY
-688 SGGKSYGIYTW
+688 GGESYGIYTW
-699 GDAII
+699 GNVII
-704 TSGTVT
+704 TGGDVT

-724 ARHNVTISGGAVKAT
+724 ARLNATISGGAVKAT
-739 GGSVTEGSDGSD
+739 GGAVTSSEEDGDD
-751 AGSGI
+751 ASSGI
-756 HADVVTISG
+756 CADIVTISG
-765 GTVNAT
+765 GEVTAK

-779 NNTTS
+779 DNARS
-784 CGIYGSSL
+784 CGIYGRNWFNDN
-792 SGGVIISG
+792 VIISG
-800 GAVTAT
+800 GTVHATGGTFNSTGTDTEADAGSYGIYGAGLAGTVISGGTVTAT
-806 GGTFTSAGTTANVE
+806 GGTFTSAGTTANAE
-820 SYGIYTPNSG
+820 SYGIYTPNSY

-845 ALGRGVYLDPEGTS
+845 ALGRDVYLDPEGTS
-859 IAVTAGQDADSATE
+859 IAVTAGQDAENAE
-873 IIGSPFVWAEDLTDL
+873 PIAGSPFVLPEDITNL
-888 VSGAKYFHSESQ
+888 VSGAQYFHSKSQ
-900 ELEGDIYVGGVGLTS
+900 ALEGNIFVGGIGLTG
-915 TEATPTYAKT
+915 TTDNPAYAKT
-925 DEYGTVSTEGATADN
+925 GADGAVTTEGANAND

-945 DGETLTLKGAT
+945 DGSTLTLKGAT
-956 ITQDAWRG
+956 ITQGALGG
-964 AAIWYCRDSDL
+964 AAIWYYRGSDL

-997 GIFAWDPNELI
+997 GILAYGPTELI

-1027 ESCGIYTDNLIVQSG
+1027 GSFGICTDNLIVQS
-1042 TGTVN
+1042 GTVN

-1055 DSYGIYAYDVT
+1055 DSYGISAHDVT

-1078 VNATSEDGEED
+1078 VTATSEDGEED
-1089 SYGIYAANDFT
+1089 SYGIYANKNLT
-1100 ISGGA
+1100 ISGG
-1105 VTATGGDSEEDS
+1105 T
-1117 FGIYADNDFTISGGA
+1117 
-1132 VNATGGDGVE
+1132 VNATGGDSAE
-1142 DSYGINAYDVTIS
+1142 DSYGISAYDITIS

-1160 ATGGTVNATSED
+1160 ATGGTVTATSED
-1172 GEEDSYGIY
+1172 G
-1181 AANDFTISGGA
+1181 
-1192 VTATGGD
+1192 
-1199 SAEDSYGIYADY
+1199 AEDSYGIYADY
-1211 VTITGGTVTAEGG
+1211 VTINGGAVNATGRDSAEDSYGIYVDYVTINGGTVTAEGG
-1224 TAGEKSAGI
+1224 TAEVKSAGI
-1233 DIVAL
+1233 DIVTL
-1238 TISGGT
+1238 VISGGT
-1244 ITATG
+1244 VTATG
-1249 NTSGVYGSSK
+1249 NTSGVYADYDGK
-1259 ECKITIAPQTD
+1259 RITIDPQTD
-1270 QQIAVLLGESE
+1270 QKIAVLLGESE
-1281 TAAAAIA
+1281 TAAVAIA
-1288 GSPFASETEITSH
+1288 GSPFASETGITDQ

-1325 IIFDAAGGTTPASQ
+1325 ITFDAAGGTTPASQ

-1356 YNFLGWYTAG
+1356 YDFLGWYTAG

-1371 TDTVFTAD
+1371 TDTVFAAD

-1419 QEEISQAQPGDT
+1419 EEEISQAQPGDT

-1504 AYGTVQMTLAHDGAF
+1504 EYGTVQMTLAHDGAF

-1648 DAWYNNAVSTL
+1648 DAWYNSAVSTL

-1778 IQEAINAHAYTMHTD
+1778 IQEATNAHAYTMHTD

>member
-23 ALATGGEETES
+23 ALAAGGEQKSYVALGDSITTGYGLAENEAGFARQVADSNGYTLTNLAQNGATSTDLLEVVKSEANADTLKNADLITVTIGGNDLMDALYAYLAEKYNKQNSDTPITAEDVKASLAGEEGAVEEQKTMLVFAISNISNFQSSLIANSAYHTLWDKFIEIIGTIRSINENAQLIVVNQYNPYSRLTTGTSGLDLSSVISAFDSAVQALNEGISLGEEIAGYTVADVYTKFKEAENNPCNASVS
-34 PSDNSQTNATIHVGG
+34 PSINLDFHPNATGHGLIADTISALLTDEGGSEDPEVRGSIFVGG
-49 VALSSTN
+49 VELTGSKESPAYAATNDN
-56 GAEVYATTNDSGI
+56 GA

-75 SADNYNIMWDGET
+75 SADNYNIKWDGET
-88 LTLNGATITQ
+88 LTLKGATITQ
-98 GANSGAAICR
+98 GSH
-108 YGALN
+108 
-113 IVLMGDNKVEGPG
+113 
-126 AEDSMGIRVADGNLT
+126 
-141 IGGEGSLKVSG
+141 
-152 GSSIFG
+152 
-158 PNPTTL
+158 
-164 SIGIYVDG
+164 
-172 EYNITINDCTIETE
+172 
-186 GSAVTSGSS
+186 
-195 YGIFSEFGSVIVN
+195 
-208 DATVT
+208 
-213 ATGSTGTS
+213 
-221 SFGICAGSG
+221 
-230 SVSVEAYGGAASVN
+230 
-244 SYGIYV
+244 
-250 RNETG
+250 
-255 NVSVTGG
+255 
-262 SVTASYDNEDF
+262 
-273 ATVSGVEFGDGYG
+273 
-286 IYAGGSVSGE
+286 E
-296 NGTVNAY
+296 N
-303 GAPATGDNSDSYGI
+303 
-317 YAQSFTVNSAATS
+317 
-330 VMANGG
+330 
-336 AASGESCGIYTTGN
+336 
-350 INVNA
+350 
-355 GTVEASGD
+355 
-363 TAGGNSRGIYTGGD
+363 
-377 VEIDAL
+377 
-383 YSGGVTASGG
+383 
-393 SRGIEAAGSVT
+393 
-404 ITNGSVTATATATD
+404 
-418 GTSYTDSYGIYAGNG
+418 
-433 ITISD
+433 
-438 DADGV
+438 
-443 EANGGAASGSS
+443 
-454 CGIYANSGD
+454 
-463 ITISG
+463 
-468 GTVGANGGQAGDN
+468 
-481 SYGLR
+481 
-486 AGDNSSINITGG
+486 
-498 EITAYGNSA
+498 
-507 AIGGKYSVLGD
+507 
-518 AAGTA
+518 
-523 GDNAGSA
+523 
-530 GNITDT
+530 
-536 TNLNDCK
+536 
-543 YISITVTQTPN
+543 
-554 IYVGGVGLYGDKNS
+554 
-568 NTIAYAKTD
+568 
-577 GSGKVSTEGAVA
+577 
-589 GDYNIMWDGAT
+589 
-600 LTLKGAK
+600 
-607 ITTIDETS
+607 
-615 DYGLAQSAAIYYD
+615 AAIYYD
-628 EATDLEIVLEED
+628 EATDLKIVLEGD

-647 VSLGGDSSSYG
+647 ASSGGDSSSYG

-669 LTISGSGSL
+669 LTISGNGSL

-710 ATGGAAEFQSHGIY
+710 ATGRAAEFQSLGIY
-724 ARHNVTISGGAVKAT
+724 ARLNATISGGAVKAT

-784 CGIYGSSL
+784 CGIYGSSMY
-792 SGGVIISG
+792 GGVIISG
-800 GAVTAT
+800 GTVTAT

-820 SYGIYTPNSG
+820 SYGIYTPNSD

-845 ALGRGVYLDPEGTS
+845 ALGRDIYLNPEGNAS
-859 IAVTAGQDADSATE
+859 IQSIQVKTGQDANSAKE
-873 IIGSPFVWAEDLTDL
+873 IVGSPFVLSGDITDL
-888 VSGAKYFHSESQ
+888 VSSAKYFHSESQ
-900 ELEGDIYVGGVGLTS
+900 ALEGDIFVGGVGLTGS
-915 TEATPTYAKT
+915 EGNPAYATT
-925 DEYGTVSTEGATADN
+925 DNNGAVTTSGASATH
-940 YNIKW
+940 YNISW
-945 DGETLTLKGAT
+945 DGSTLTLNNAT
-956 ITQDAWRG
+956 ITQGALGG
-964 AAIWYCRDSDL
+964 AAIWYYRDSDL
-975 NIALVGTNTVTGP
+975 NIDLVGANTVTGP
-988 SGSGSGASY
+988 SGSGSGASD
-997 GIFAWDPNELI
+997 GIFACGPNKLI

-1014 DGSLTVTGGGTVS
+1014 DGSLNVTGGGTVS
-1027 ESCGIYTDNLIVQSG
+1027 ESYGICTDNLIVQSG
-1042 TGTVN
+1042 TVN
-1047 ATGGDGAE
+1047 ATGGD
-1055 DSYGIYAYDVT
+1055 
-1066 ISGGDVTATGGT
+1066 
-1078 VNATSEDGEED
+1078 VNATGEDGEED
-1089 SYGIYAANDFT
+1089 SYGIYAYN
-1100 ISGGA
+1100 
-1105 VTATGGDSEEDS
+1105 
-1117 FGIYADNDFTISGGA
+1117 
-1132 VNATGGDGVE
+1132 
-1142 DSYGINAYDVTIS
+1142 DVTITN
-1155 GGDVT
+1155 GDVT
-1160 ATGGTVNATSED
+1160 ATS
-1172 GEEDSYGIY
+1172 
-1181 AANDFTISGGA
+1181 
-1192 VTATGGD
+1192 GD
-1199 SAEDSYGIYADY
+1199 SADYSCGIYADY
-1211 VTITGGTVTAEGG
+1211 GNIDVSGGTVIARGGDSGDNSDGICVSKDGITISGGEVTTTGGDTEGRSCGIDADSITINGGVFTATGGTGTEG
-1224 TAGEKSAGI
+1224 SYGI
-1233 DIVAL
+1233 YTGAL
-1238 TISGGT
+1238 TITGGT

-1259 ECKITIAPQTD
+1259 ECKITIAPQTNH
-1270 QQIAVLLGESE
+1270 QIAVLLGESE

-1288 GSPFASETEITSH
+1288 GSPFASEREITSQ

-1325 IIFDAAGGTTPASQ
+1325 ITFDAAGGTTPASQ

-1356 YNFLGWYTAG
+1356 YDFLGWYTAG
-1366 GDRVT
+1366 GDWVT

-1778 IQEAINAHAYTMHTD
+1778 IQEATNAHAYTMHTD
-1793 QEDAPYEIW
+1793 QEDAPYEVW

>member
-23 ALATGGEETES
+23 ALAAGGEQKSYVALGDSITTGYGLDEAQSFAEQIAEQEGYTLTNLAKDGATSSMLLTSLSDSEVSSAIASADLITITIGGNDLMNALYAYLAEEYNNKQNSDTPITAADVKASLAGTLSEIPQVAMLSFAASKIPDFPDSTAANTALSTFATNFSSIISAIKGNNSSAEIIVVNQYNPYSRLSTGNLLDLSALDSAVQALNTAISSGATAGYTVADVYTAFEEATENPCNAS
-34 PSDNSQTNATIHVGG
+34 VSLPSINLDFHPNAAGHSLIADTISALLTDEGGSEDPEVSGSIFVGG
-49 VALSSTN
+49 VELEGSSGTTAYATTTN
-56 GAEVYATTNDSGI
+56 GA
-69 VTTQDA
+69 VTKDNA
-75 SADNYNIMWDGET
+75 NENNYNI
-88 LTLNGATITQ
+88 
-98 GANSGAAICR
+98 
-108 YGALN
+108 
-113 IVLMGDNKVEGPG
+113 K
-126 AEDSMGIRVADGNLT
+126 
-141 IGGEGSLKVSG
+141 
-152 GSSIFG
+152 
-158 PNPTTL
+158 
-164 SIGIYVDG
+164 
-172 EYNITINDCTIETE
+172 
-186 GSAVTSGSS
+186 
-195 YGIFSEFGSVIVN
+195 
-208 DATVT
+208 
-213 ATGSTGTS
+213 
-221 SFGICAGSG
+221 
-230 SVSVEAYGGAASVN
+230 
-244 SYGIYV
+244 
-250 RNETG
+250 
-255 NVSVTGG
+255 
-262 SVTASYDNEDF
+262 
-273 ATVSGVEFGDGYG
+273 
-286 IYAGGSVSGE
+286 
-296 NGTVNAY
+296 
-303 GAPATGDNSDSYGI
+303 
-317 YAQSFTVNSAATS
+317 
-330 VMANGG
+330 
-336 AASGESCGIYTTGN
+336 
-350 INVNA
+350 
-355 GTVEASGD
+355 
-363 TAGGNSRGIYTGGD
+363 
-377 VEIDAL
+377 
-383 YSGGVTASGG
+383 
-393 SRGIEAAGSVT
+393 
-404 ITNGSVTATATATD
+404 
-418 GTSYTDSYGIYAGNG
+418 
-433 ITISD
+433 
-438 DADGV
+438 
-443 EANGGAASGSS
+443 
-454 CGIYANSGD
+454 
-463 ITISG
+463 
-468 GTVGANGGQAGDN
+468 
-481 SYGLR
+481 
-486 AGDNSSINITGG
+486 
-498 EITAYGNSA
+498 
-507 AIGGKYSVLGD
+507 
-518 AAGTA
+518 
-523 GDNAGSA
+523 
-530 GNITDT
+530 
-536 TNLNDCK
+536 
-543 YISITVTQTPN
+543 
-554 IYVGGVGLYGDKNS
+554 
-568 NTIAYAKTD
+568 
-577 GSGKVSTEGAVA
+577 
-589 GDYNIMWDGAT
+589 WDGAT
-600 LTLKGAK
+600 LTLKGAE
-607 ITTIDETS
+607 ITTIAETP
-615 DYGLAQSAAIYYD
+615 DYNLPQSAAICYD
-628 EATDLEIVLEED
+628 EATDLEIVLEGD

-647 VSLGGDSSSYG
+647 ASSGGDSSSYG
-658 IHVYAVDAEVT
+658 IHVDDEVT

-678 TATGGDATPN
+678 AATGGDAATY
-688 SGGKSYGIYTW
+688 SGESYGIYT
-699 GDAII
+699 GGNVII
-704 TSGTVT
+704 TGGDVT
-710 ATGGAAEFQSHGIY
+710 ATGGAAEFQSYGIY
-724 ARHNVTISGGAVKAT
+724 ARHNATISGGAVKAT
-739 GGSVTEGSDGSD
+739 GGAVTSSEEDGGD
-751 AGSGI
+751 ASSGI

-765 GTVNAT
+765 GTVIAQ

-792 SGGVIISG
+792 YGGVIISG

-806 GGTFTSAGTTANVE
+806 GTTANAE
-820 SYGIYTPNSG
+820 SYGIYTPNSD

-836 TVTATGGNG
+836 TVTATGDTG
-845 ALGRGVYLDPEGTS
+845 ALGRAIYLDPEGNAS
-859 IAVTAGQDADSATE
+859 IQSIQVETGQDANSATE
-873 IIGSPFVWAEDLTDL
+873 IIGSPFVLPEDITDL
-888 VSGAKYFHSESQ
+888 VSGAQYFHSESQ
-900 ELEGDIYVGGVGLTS
+900 TLEGNIFVGGIGLTG
-915 TEATPTYAKT
+915 TTDNPAYAKT
-925 DEYGTVSTEGATADN
+925 GADGAVATEGANAND

-945 DGETLTLKGAT
+945 DGSTLTLNNAT
-956 ITQDAWRG
+956 ITQGALGG
-964 AAIWYCRDSDL
+964 AAIWYYRDSDL

-997 GIFAWDPNELI
+997 GIFAYGPTELI

-1027 ESCGIYTDNLIVQSG
+1027 GSFGICTDNLIVQS
-1042 TGTVN
+1042 GTVN

-1055 DSYGIYAYDVT
+1055 DSYGIYAYNDVT
-1066 ISGGDVTATGGT
+1066 ITNGDVTAT
-1078 VNATSEDGEED
+1078 S
-1089 SYGIYAANDFT
+1089 
-1100 ISGGA
+1100 
-1105 VTATGGDSEEDS
+1105 
-1117 FGIYADNDFTISGGA
+1117 
-1132 VNATGGDGVE
+1132 
-1142 DSYGINAYDVTIS
+1142 
-1155 GGDVT
+1155 
-1160 ATGGTVNATSED
+1160 
-1172 GEEDSYGIY
+1172 
-1181 AANDFTISGGA
+1181 
-1192 VTATGGD
+1192 GD
-1199 SAEDSYGIYADY
+1199 SADYSCGIYADY
-1211 VTITGGTVTAEGG
+1211 GNIDVSGGTVIARGGDSGDNSDGICVSKDGITISGGEVTTTGGDTEGR
-1224 TAGEKSAGI
+1224 SCGI
-1233 DIVAL
+1233 DADSITINGGVFTAIGKTGTEGSYGIYTGAL
-1238 TISGGT
+1238 TITGGT

-1259 ECKITIAPQTD
+1259 DCKVTIAPQTD

-1281 TAAAAIA
+1281 TAAAAIK
-1288 GSPFASETEITSH
+1288 GSPFASETEITDQ
-1301 VNNSGKYFHS
+1301 VNNTGKYFHS
-1311 EVVGIT
+1311 EVVGTT

-1325 IIFDAAGGTTPASQ
+1325 ITFDAAGGTTPASQ

-1356 YNFLGWYTAG
+1356 YDFLGWYTAG

-1371 TDTVFTAD
+1371 TGTVFTAD

-1419 QEEISQAQPGDT
+1419 QEEIGQAQPGDT
-1431 ITIDMN
+1431 ITIDMS

-1587 GQPTLNTQDHDAYLL
+1587 GQPTLNTQDHNAYLL

-1648 DAWYNNAVSTL
+1648 DAWYNSAVSTL

-1778 IQEAINAHAYTMHTD
+1778 IQEATNAHVYTMHTD
-1793 QEDAPYEIW
+1793 QEEAPYEIW

>member
-23 ALATGGEETES
+23 ALAAGGEQKSYVALGDSITTGYGLAENEAGFARQVADSNGYTLTNLAQNGATSTDLLEVVKSEANADTLKNADLITVTIGGNDLMDALYAYLAEKYNKQNSDTPITAEDVKASLAGEEGAVEEQKTMLVFAISNISNFQSSLIANSAYHTLWDKFIEIIGTIRSINENAQLIVVNQYNPYSRLTTGTSGLDLSSVISAFDSAVQALNEGISLGEEIAGYTVADVYTKFKEAENNPCNASVS
-34 PSDNSQTNATIHVGG
+34 PSINLDFHPNATGHGLIADTISALLTDEGGSEDPEVSGSIFVGG
-49 VALSSTN
+49 VELTGSKESPA
-56 GAEVYATTNDSGI
+56 YATTNDSGA
-69 VTTQDA
+69 VTKITDGDFVPA
-75 SADNYNIMWDGET
+75 ENNWNIQWDGAT
-88 LTLNGATITQ
+88 LTLNGAAITH
-98 GANSGAAICR
+98 GSDNNAAI
-108 YGALN
+108 YYDEETDLK
-113 IVLMGDNKVEGPG
+113 IVLEGDNTVTGPG
-126 AEDSMGIRVADGNLT
+126 
-141 IGGEGSLKVSG
+141 
-152 GSSIFG
+152 
-158 PNPTTL
+158 
-164 SIGIYVDG
+164 
-172 EYNITINDCTIETE
+172 
-186 GSAVTSGSS
+186 TSNN
-195 YGIFSEFGSVIVN
+195 F
-208 DATVT
+208 
-213 ATGSTGTS
+213 
-221 SFGICAGSG
+221 
-230 SVSVEAYGGAASVN
+230 VN

-250 RNETG
+250 
-255 NVSVTGG
+255 
-262 SVTASYDNEDF
+262 Y
-273 ATVSGVEFGDGYG
+273 
-286 IYAGGSVSGE
+286 
-296 NGTVNAY
+296 
-303 GAPATGDNSDSYGI
+303 
-317 YAQSFTVNSAATS
+317 
-330 VMANGG
+330 
-336 AASGESCGIYTTGN
+336 
-350 INVNA
+350 
-355 GTVEASGD
+355 
-363 TAGGNSRGIYTGGD
+363 
-377 VEIDAL
+377 
-383 YSGGVTASGG
+383 
-393 SRGIEAAGSVT
+393 
-404 ITNGSVTATATATD
+404 
-418 GTSYTDSYGIYAGNG
+418 
-433 ITISD
+433 SD
-438 DADGV
+438 DSEV
-443 EANGGAASGSS
+443 
-454 CGIYANSGD
+454 
-463 ITISG
+463 
-468 GTVGANGGQAGDN
+468 
-481 SYGLR
+481 
-486 AGDNSSINITGG
+486 
-498 EITAYGNSA
+498 
-507 AIGGKYSVLGD
+507 
-518 AAGTA
+518 
-523 GDNAGSA
+523 
-530 GNITDT
+530 
-536 TNLNDCK
+536 
-543 YISITVTQTPN
+543 
-554 IYVGGVGLYGDKNS
+554 
-568 NTIAYAKTD
+568 
-577 GSGKVSTEGAVA
+577 
-589 GDYNIMWDGAT
+589 
-600 LTLKGAK
+600 
-607 ITTIDETS
+607 
-615 DYGLAQSAAIYYD
+615 
-628 EATDLEIVLEED
+628 
-640 NTVTGPD
+640 
-647 VSLGGDSSSYG
+647 
-658 IHVYAVDAEVT
+658 VT

-678 TATGGDATPN
+678 AATGGDAATY
-688 SGGKSYGIYTW
+688 SGESYGIYT
-699 GDAII
+699 GGNVII
-704 TSGTVT
+704 TGGDVT
-710 ATGGAAEFQSHGIY
+710 ATGGAAEFQSYGIY
-724 ARHNVTISGGAVKAT
+724 ARHNATISGGAVKAT
-739 GGSVTEGSDGSD
+739 GGAVTSSEEDGGD
-751 AGSGI
+751 ASSGI

-765 GTVNAT
+765 GTVIAQ

-792 SGGVIISG
+792 YGGVIISG

-806 GGTFTSAGTTANVE
+806 GTTANAE

-836 TVTATGGNG
+836 TVTATGDTG
-845 ALGRGVYLDPEGTS
+845 ALGRAIYLDPEGNAS
-859 IAVTAGQDADSATE
+859 IQSIQVKTGQDADSATE
-873 IIGSPFVWAEDLTDL
+873 IIGSPFVLSRGITDL

-900 ELEGDIYVGGVGLTS
+900 ALEGDIFVGGVGLTS
-915 TEATPTYAKT
+915 SEGNPAYAKT
-925 DEYGTVSTEGATADN
+925 GTNGAVTTEGANAND

-945 DGETLTLKGAT
+945 DGSTLTLNNAT
-956 ITQDAWRG
+956 ITQGALGG
-964 AAIWYCRDSDL
+964 AAIWYYRDSDL
-975 NIALVGTNTVTGP
+975 NIALVGANTVTGP
-988 SGSGSGASY
+988 SGSGSGASD
-997 GIFAWDPNELI
+997 GIFARDPNELI

-1014 DGSLTVTGGGTVS
+1014 SGSLTVTGGGTVS
-1027 ESCGIYTDNLIVQSG
+1027 ESYGIRTDNLIVQSG

-1055 DSYGIYAYDVT
+1055 DSHGIYARHNVT

-1078 VNATSEDGEED
+1078 VNATSEDGAED

-1117 FGIYADNDFTISGGA
+1117 FGIYADND
-1132 VNATGGDGVE
+1132 
-1142 DSYGINAYDVTIS
+1142 VTITN
-1155 GGDVT
+1155 GDVT
-1160 ATGGTVNATSED
+1160 ATSGDSADYSCGIYADHGNIDVSGGTVIARGGDSGDNSDGICVSKDGITISGGEVTTTGGDTEGRSCGIDADSITINGGVFTATGGTGTE
-1172 GEEDSYGIY
+1172 GSYGIY
-1181 AANDFTISGGA
+1181 
-1192 VTATGGD
+1192 TG
-1199 SAEDSYGIYADY
+1199 
-1211 VTITGGTVTAEGG
+1211 
-1224 TAGEKSAGI
+1224 
-1233 DIVAL
+1233 AL
-1238 TISGGT
+1238 TITGGT

-1281 TAAAAIA
+1281 TAAAAIV

-1325 IIFDAAGGTTPASQ
+1325 ITFDAAGGTTPASQ

-1356 YNFLGWYTAG
+1356 YDFLGWYTAG

-1371 TDTVFTAD
+1371 TDTVFAAD

-1419 QEEISQAQPGDT
+1419 QEEIGQAQPGDT
-1431 ITIDMN
+1431 ITIDMS
-1437 GETEVPAEMFEEVAG
+1437 GETEVPAEIFEEVAG

-1504 AYGTVQMTLAHDGAF
+1504 EYGTVQMTLAHDGAF

-1648 DAWYNNAVSTL
+1648 DAWYNIAVSTL

-1778 IQEAINAHAYTMHTD
+1778 IQEATNAHAYTMHTD

-1817 WSDAHAGGENA
+1817 WSDAHAGGEHA

>member
-23 ALATGGEETES
+23 ALAAGGEQKSYVALGDSITTGYGLDEAQSFAEQIAEQEGYTLNGSLARDGATSTDLLEVVRSEANADTLKNADLITITIGGNDLMNALYAYLAEEYNNKQNSDTPITAADVKASLAGEEEAVVEQTTMLGFAISNISDFQSSSIANSSYNALGYNFVEIIETIREINQNAQLIVVNQYNPYSHLTAGISGLDLSSVISAFDSAVQALNVGISSGEAIAGYTVADVYTKFKEAESNPCNASVS
-34 PSDNSQTNATIHVGG
+34 PSINLDFHPNATGHGLIADTISALLTDEGGSEDPEVSGSIFVGG
-49 VALSSTN
+49 VELTGSKESPA
-56 GAEVYATTNDSGI
+56 YATTNDSGA
-69 VTTQDA
+69 VTKITDGDFVPA
-75 SADNYNIMWDGET
+75 ENNWNIQWDGAT
-88 LTLNGATITQ
+88 LTLNGAAITH
-98 GANSGAAICR
+98 GSDNNAAI
-108 YGALN
+108 YYDEETDLK
-113 IVLMGDNKVEGPG
+113 IVLEGDNTVTGPG
-126 AEDSMGIRVADGNLT
+126 
-141 IGGEGSLKVSG
+141 
-152 GSSIFG
+152 
-158 PNPTTL
+158 
-164 SIGIYVDG
+164 
-172 EYNITINDCTIETE
+172 
-186 GSAVTSGSS
+186 TSNN
-195 YGIFSEFGSVIVN
+195 F
-208 DATVT
+208 
-213 ATGSTGTS
+213 
-221 SFGICAGSG
+221 
-230 SVSVEAYGGAASVN
+230 VN

-250 RNETG
+250 
-255 NVSVTGG
+255 
-262 SVTASYDNEDF
+262 Y
-273 ATVSGVEFGDGYG
+273 
-286 IYAGGSVSGE
+286 
-296 NGTVNAY
+296 
-303 GAPATGDNSDSYGI
+303 
-317 YAQSFTVNSAATS
+317 
-330 VMANGG
+330 
-336 AASGESCGIYTTGN
+336 
-350 INVNA
+350 
-355 GTVEASGD
+355 
-363 TAGGNSRGIYTGGD
+363 
-377 VEIDAL
+377 
-383 YSGGVTASGG
+383 
-393 SRGIEAAGSVT
+393 
-404 ITNGSVTATATATD
+404 
-418 GTSYTDSYGIYAGNG
+418 
-433 ITISD
+433 SD
-438 DADGV
+438 DSEV
-443 EANGGAASGSS
+443 
-454 CGIYANSGD
+454 
-463 ITISG
+463 
-468 GTVGANGGQAGDN
+468 
-481 SYGLR
+481 
-486 AGDNSSINITGG
+486 
-498 EITAYGNSA
+498 
-507 AIGGKYSVLGD
+507 
-518 AAGTA
+518 
-523 GDNAGSA
+523 
-530 GNITDT
+530 
-536 TNLNDCK
+536 
-543 YISITVTQTPN
+543 
-554 IYVGGVGLYGDKNS
+554 
-568 NTIAYAKTD
+568 
-577 GSGKVSTEGAVA
+577 
-589 GDYNIMWDGAT
+589 
-600 LTLKGAK
+600 
-607 ITTIDETS
+607 
-615 DYGLAQSAAIYYD
+615 
-628 EATDLEIVLEED
+628 
-640 NTVTGPD
+640 
-647 VSLGGDSSSYG
+647 
-658 IHVYAVDAEVT
+658 VT

-678 TATGGDATPN
+678 AATGGDAATY
-688 SGGKSYGIYTW
+688 SGESYGIYT
-699 GDAII
+699 GGNVII
-704 TSGTVT
+704 TGGDVT
-710 ATGGAAEFQSHGIY
+710 ATGGAAEFQSYGIY
-724 ARHNVTISGGAVKAT
+724 ARLNATISGGAVKAT
-739 GGSVTEGSDGSD
+739 GGAVTSSEEDGGD
-751 AGSGI
+751 ASSGI

-765 GTVNAT
+765 GTVIAQ

-792 SGGVIISG
+792 YGGVIISG

-806 GGTFTSAGTTANVE
+806 GTTANAE

-836 TVTATGGNG
+836 TVTATGDTG
-845 ALGRGVYLDPEGTS
+845 ALGRAIYLDPEGNAS
-859 IAVTAGQDADSATE
+859 IQSIQVKTGQDANSAKE
-873 IIGSPFVWAEDLTDL
+873 IIGSPFVLSRGITDL
-888 VSGAKYFHSESQ
+888 VSGVKYFHSESQ
-900 ELEGDIYVGGVGLTS
+900 TLVGDIFVGGVGLTS
-915 TEATPTYAKT
+915 SEGNPAYAKT
-925 DEYGTVSTEGATADN
+925 GTNGAVTTEGANAND
-940 YNIKW
+940 YSIKW
-945 DGETLTLKGAT
+945 DGATLTLNNAT
-956 ITQDAWRG
+956 ITQGALGG
-964 AAIWYCRDSDL
+964 AAIWYYRGSDL
-975 NIALVGTNTVTGP
+975 NIDLVGTNTVTGP

-1027 ESCGIYTDNLIVQSG
+1027 ESYGICTDNLIVQSG
-1042 TGTVN
+1042 TVN
-1047 ATGGDGAE
+1047 ATG
-1055 DSYGIYAYDVT
+1055 
-1066 ISGGDVTATGGT
+1066 
-1078 VNATSEDGEED
+1078 EDGEED
-1089 SYGIYAANDFT
+1089 SYGIYADNDLT

-1105 VTATGGDSEEDS
+1105 VNATGGDSEEDS

-1172 GEEDSYGIY
+1172 GAEDSYGIY

-1244 ITATG
+1244 VTATG

-1325 IIFDAAGGTTPASQ
+1325 ITFDAAGGTTPASQ

-1371 TDTVFTAD
+1371 TDTVFAAD

-1419 QEEISQAQPGDT
+1419 QEEIGQAQPGDT

-1504 AYGTVQMTLAHDGAF
+1504 EYGTVQMTLAHDGAF

-1778 IQEAINAHAYTMHTD
+1778 IQEATNAHAYTMHTD

>member
-23 ALATGGEETES
+23 ALAAGGEQKSYVALGDSITTGYGLAENETGFAKQVADSNGYTLTNLAQDGATSTDLLEVVKS
-34 PSDNSQTNATIHVGG
+34 EANADTLKNADLITITIGGNDLMNALYAYLAEEYNNKQNSDTPITAADVKASLAGEEEAVVEQTTMLGFAISNISDFQSSSIANSAYATLWDKFIEIIGTIRSINENAQLIVVNQYNPYSHLTAGISGLDLSSVISAFDSAVQALNVGISSGEAIAGYTVADVYTKFKEAERNPCNASVSLTSINLDFHPNATGHGLIADTISALLTDEGGSEDPEVSGSIFVGG
-49 VALSSTN
+49 VELEGSSGTTAYATTTN
-56 GAEVYATTNDSGI
+56 GA
-69 VTTQDA
+69 VTKDNA
-75 SADNYNIMWDGET
+75 NENNYNI
-88 LTLNGATITQ
+88 
-98 GANSGAAICR
+98 
-108 YGALN
+108 
-113 IVLMGDNKVEGPG
+113 K
-126 AEDSMGIRVADGNLT
+126 
-141 IGGEGSLKVSG
+141 
-152 GSSIFG
+152 
-158 PNPTTL
+158 
-164 SIGIYVDG
+164 
-172 EYNITINDCTIETE
+172 
-186 GSAVTSGSS
+186 
-195 YGIFSEFGSVIVN
+195 
-208 DATVT
+208 
-213 ATGSTGTS
+213 
-221 SFGICAGSG
+221 
-230 SVSVEAYGGAASVN
+230 
-244 SYGIYV
+244 
-250 RNETG
+250 
-255 NVSVTGG
+255 
-262 SVTASYDNEDF
+262 
-273 ATVSGVEFGDGYG
+273 
-286 IYAGGSVSGE
+286 
-296 NGTVNAY
+296 
-303 GAPATGDNSDSYGI
+303 
-317 YAQSFTVNSAATS
+317 
-330 VMANGG
+330 
-336 AASGESCGIYTTGN
+336 
-350 INVNA
+350 
-355 GTVEASGD
+355 
-363 TAGGNSRGIYTGGD
+363 
-377 VEIDAL
+377 
-383 YSGGVTASGG
+383 
-393 SRGIEAAGSVT
+393 
-404 ITNGSVTATATATD
+404 
-418 GTSYTDSYGIYAGNG
+418 
-433 ITISD
+433 
-438 DADGV
+438 
-443 EANGGAASGSS
+443 
-454 CGIYANSGD
+454 
-463 ITISG
+463 
-468 GTVGANGGQAGDN
+468 
-481 SYGLR
+481 
-486 AGDNSSINITGG
+486 
-498 EITAYGNSA
+498 
-507 AIGGKYSVLGD
+507 
-518 AAGTA
+518 
-523 GDNAGSA
+523 
-530 GNITDT
+530 
-536 TNLNDCK
+536 
-543 YISITVTQTPN
+543 
-554 IYVGGVGLYGDKNS
+554 
-568 NTIAYAKTD
+568 
-577 GSGKVSTEGAVA
+577 
-589 GDYNIMWDGAT
+589 WDGAT

-607 ITTIDETS
+607 ITTIAETPD
-615 DYGLAQSAAIYYD
+615 DYLPQSAAIYYG
-628 EATDLEIVLEED
+628 EETDLKIVLEGD
-640 NTVTGPD
+640 NTVTGPG
-647 VSLGGDSSSYG
+647 VSSGGDSSSYG
-658 IHVYAVDAEVT
+658 IHVYAEVT

-678 TATGGDATPN
+678 AATGGDAPQT
-688 SGGKSYGIYTW
+688 SGGESYGIYTW

-724 ARHNVTISGGAVKAT
+724 ATGHVTISGGAVKAT
-739 GGSVTEGSDGSD
+739 GGAVTSSEEDGGD
-751 AGSGI
+751 ASSGI
-756 HADVVTISG
+756 YANIVTISG
-765 GTVNAT
+765 GEVTAK

-779 NNTTS
+779 DNARS
-784 CGIYGSSL
+784 CGIYGRNAL
-792 SGGVIISG
+792 KDNVIITGGTVEATGGTFTSTSADTEADAGSYGIYGAGLDGTVISG
-800 GAVTAT
+800 GTVTAT
-806 GGTFTSAGTTANVE
+806 GGTFTSAGTTANEE
-820 SYGIYTPNSG
+820 SYGIYTPHSY

-836 TVTATGGNG
+836 TVTATGDTG
-845 ALGRGVYLDPEGTS
+845 ALGRDVYLDPEGTS
-859 IAVTAGQDADSATE
+859 IAVTAGQDAENAE
-873 IIGSPFVWAEDLTDL
+873 PIAGSPFVLTEDITNL

-900 ELEGDIYVGGVGLTS
+900 TLVGDIFVGGVGLTGS
-915 TEATPTYAKT
+915 EGNPAYAKT
-925 DEYGTVSTEGATADN
+925 GADGAVTTEGANAND
-940 YNIKW
+940 YSIKW
-945 DGETLTLKGAT
+945 DGATLTLNNAT
-956 ITQDAWRG
+956 ITKGALGG
-964 AAIWYCRDSDL
+964 AAIWYYQDSDL

-997 GIFAWDPNELI
+997 GILAWDPNELI

-1014 DGSLTVTGGGTVS
+1014 DGSLTVTG
-1027 ESCGIYTDNLIVQSG
+1027 E
-1042 TGTVN
+1042 
-1047 ATGGDGAE
+1047 DGEE

-1066 ISGGDVTATGGT
+1066 ISGGDVTATGGD
-1078 VNATSEDGEED
+1078 SEED
-1089 SYGIYAANDFT
+1089 NYGIYAYN
-1100 ISGGA
+1100 
-1105 VTATGGDSEEDS
+1105 
-1117 FGIYADNDFTISGGA
+1117 N
-1132 VNATGGDGVE
+1132 
-1142 DSYGINAYDVTIS
+1142 VTITN
-1155 GGDVT
+1155 GDVT
-1160 ATGGTVNATSED
+1160 ATS
-1172 GEEDSYGIY
+1172 
-1181 AANDFTISGGA
+1181 
-1192 VTATGGD
+1192 GD
-1199 SAEDSYGIYADY
+1199 SGDYSCGIYADY
-1211 VTITGGTVTAEGG
+1211 GNIDVSGGTVIAQGGDSVDNSDGICVSKNGITISGGEVTTTGGDTEGR
-1224 TAGEKSAGI
+1224 SCGI
-1233 DIVAL
+1233 DADRITINGGVFTATGRTGTEGSYGIYTDAL
-1238 TISGGT
+1238 TITGGT

-1249 NTSGVYGSSK
+1249 NISGVYGSS
-1259 ECKITIAPQTD
+1259 EDCKVTIAPQTD

-1288 GSPFASETEITSH
+1288 GSPFASETEITDQ

-1311 EVVGIT
+1311 QVVGIT

-1325 IIFDAAGGTTPASQ
+1325 ITFDAAGGTTPASQ

-1356 YNFLGWYTAG
+1356 YDFLGWYTAG

-1371 TDTVFTAD
+1371 TDTVFAAD

-1419 QEEISQAQPGDT
+1419 QEEIGQAQPGDT

-1778 IQEAINAHAYTMHTD
+1778 IQEATNAHAYTMHTD

>member
-23 ALATGGEETES
+23 ALAAGGEQKSYVALGDSITTGYGLAENETGFAKQVADSNGYTLTNLAKDGATSTDLLEVVTSEANADTLKNADLITVTIGGNDLMNALYAYLAEEYNNKQNSDTPITAADVKASLAGEEGVVVKQITMLVFAISNISDFQSSLIANSAYDTLWDNFVEIIETIREINQNAQLIVVNQYNPYSHLTTGISGLDLSSVISAFDSAVQVLNEAISSGETIAGYTVADVYTKFKEAENNPCNASVS
-34 PSDNSQTNATIHVGG
+34 PSINLDFHPNATGHGLIADTISALLTDEGGSEDPEVSGSIFVGG
-49 VALSSTN
+49 VELEGSSGTTAYATTTN
-56 GAEVYATTNDSGI
+56 GA
-69 VTTQDA
+69 VTKDNA
-75 SADNYNIMWDGET
+75 NENNYNI
-88 LTLNGATITQ
+88 
-98 GANSGAAICR
+98 
-108 YGALN
+108 
-113 IVLMGDNKVEGPG
+113 K
-126 AEDSMGIRVADGNLT
+126 
-141 IGGEGSLKVSG
+141 
-152 GSSIFG
+152 
-158 PNPTTL
+158 
-164 SIGIYVDG
+164 
-172 EYNITINDCTIETE
+172 
-186 GSAVTSGSS
+186 
-195 YGIFSEFGSVIVN
+195 
-208 DATVT
+208 
-213 ATGSTGTS
+213 
-221 SFGICAGSG
+221 
-230 SVSVEAYGGAASVN
+230 
-244 SYGIYV
+244 
-250 RNETG
+250 
-255 NVSVTGG
+255 
-262 SVTASYDNEDF
+262 
-273 ATVSGVEFGDGYG
+273 
-286 IYAGGSVSGE
+286 
-296 NGTVNAY
+296 
-303 GAPATGDNSDSYGI
+303 
-317 YAQSFTVNSAATS
+317 
-330 VMANGG
+330 
-336 AASGESCGIYTTGN
+336 
-350 INVNA
+350 
-355 GTVEASGD
+355 
-363 TAGGNSRGIYTGGD
+363 
-377 VEIDAL
+377 
-383 YSGGVTASGG
+383 
-393 SRGIEAAGSVT
+393 
-404 ITNGSVTATATATD
+404 
-418 GTSYTDSYGIYAGNG
+418 
-433 ITISD
+433 
-438 DADGV
+438 
-443 EANGGAASGSS
+443 
-454 CGIYANSGD
+454 
-463 ITISG
+463 
-468 GTVGANGGQAGDN
+468 
-481 SYGLR
+481 
-486 AGDNSSINITGG
+486 
-498 EITAYGNSA
+498 
-507 AIGGKYSVLGD
+507 
-518 AAGTA
+518 
-523 GDNAGSA
+523 
-530 GNITDT
+530 
-536 TNLNDCK
+536 
-543 YISITVTQTPN
+543 
-554 IYVGGVGLYGDKNS
+554 
-568 NTIAYAKTD
+568 
-577 GSGKVSTEGAVA
+577 
-589 GDYNIMWDGAT
+589 WDGAT
-600 LTLKGAK
+600 LTLKGAE
-607 ITTIDETS
+607 ITTIAETPD
-615 DYGLAQSAAIYYD
+615 DYLPQSAAIYYD
-628 EATDLEIVLEED
+628 KATDLKIVLEED

-647 VSLGGDSSSYG
+647 VSSGGDSSSYG
-658 IHVYAVDAEVT
+658 IHVDDEVT

-678 TATGGDATPN
+678 TATGGDAPAVY
-688 SGGKSYGIYTW
+688 GGVSYGIYTW
-699 GDAII
+699 GNVII
-704 TSGTVT
+704 TGGDVT

-724 ARHNVTISGGAVKAT
+724 ARLNATISGGAVKAT

-792 SGGVIISG
+792 YGGVIISG

-806 GGTFTSAGTTANVE
+806 GTTANAE

-830 IEISGG
+830 IKISGG

-845 ALGRGVYLDPEGTS
+845 ALGRNVYLDPEGNAS
-859 IAVTAGQDADSATE
+859 IQSIQVKAGQGAGSATE
-873 IIGSPFVWAEDLTDL
+873 IIGSPFVLSRGITDL

-900 ELEGDIYVGGVGLTS
+900 TLEGDIFVGGVGLTG

-945 DGETLTLKGAT
+945 DGETLTLNNAT
-956 ITQDAWRG
+956 ITQGALGG
-964 AAIWYCRDSDL
+964 AAIWYYRDSDL

-1027 ESCGIYTDNLIVQSG
+1027 GSFGICTDNLIVQS
-1042 TGTVN
+1042 GTVN

-1055 DSYGIYAYDVT
+1055 DSYGIYAYNDVT
-1066 ISGGDVTATGGT
+1066 ITNGDVTAT
-1078 VNATSEDGEED
+1078 S
-1089 SYGIYAANDFT
+1089 
-1100 ISGGA
+1100 
-1105 VTATGGDSEEDS
+1105 
-1117 FGIYADNDFTISGGA
+1117 
-1132 VNATGGDGVE
+1132 
-1142 DSYGINAYDVTIS
+1142 
-1155 GGDVT
+1155 
-1160 ATGGTVNATSED
+1160 
-1172 GEEDSYGIY
+1172 
-1181 AANDFTISGGA
+1181 
-1192 VTATGGD
+1192 GD
-1199 SAEDSYGIYADY
+1199 SADYSCGIYADY
-1211 VTITGGTVTAEGG
+1211 GNIDVSGGTVIARGGDSVDNSDGICVSKDGITISGGEVTTTGGDTEGR
-1224 TAGEKSAGI
+1224 SCGI
-1233 DIVAL
+1233 DADRITINGGVFTATGKTGTEGSYGIYTGAL
-1238 TISGGT
+1238 TITGGT

-1259 ECKITIAPQTD
+1259 DCKVTIDPQTD

-1281 TAAAAIA
+1281 TAAAAIV
-1288 GSPFASETEITSH
+1288 GSPFASKTEITSQ

-1325 IIFDAAGGTTPASQ
+1325 ITFDAAGGTTPASQ

-1356 YNFLGWYTAG
+1356 YDFLGWYTAG

-1419 QEEISQAQPGDT
+1419 QEEIGQAQPGDT

-1778 IQEAINAHAYTMHTD
+1778 IQEATNAHAYTMHTD

>member
-23 ALATGGEETES
+23 ALAAGGEQKSYVALGDSITTGYGLDEAQSFAEQIAEQEGYTLNGSLARDGATSTDLLEVVRSEANADTLKNADLITITIGGNDLMNALYAYLAEEYNNKQNSDTPITAADVKASLAGEEEAVVEQTTMLGFAISNISDFQSSSIANSAYATLWDKFIEIIGTIRSINENAQLIVVNQYNPYSHLTTGIPGLNLSSVISAFDSAVQVLNEAISSGETIAGYTVADVYTKFKEAENNPCNASVS
-34 PSDNSQTNATIHVGG
+34 PSINLDFHPNAAGHGLIADTISALLTDEGGSEDPEVSGSIFVGG
-49 VALSSTN
+49 VELEGSSGTTAYATTTN
-56 GAEVYATTNDSGI
+56 GA
-69 VTTQDA
+69 VTKDNA
-75 SADNYNIMWDGET
+75 NENNYNI
-88 LTLNGATITQ
+88 
-98 GANSGAAICR
+98 
-108 YGALN
+108 
-113 IVLMGDNKVEGPG
+113 K
-126 AEDSMGIRVADGNLT
+126 
-141 IGGEGSLKVSG
+141 
-152 GSSIFG
+152 
-158 PNPTTL
+158 
-164 SIGIYVDG
+164 
-172 EYNITINDCTIETE
+172 
-186 GSAVTSGSS
+186 
-195 YGIFSEFGSVIVN
+195 
-208 DATVT
+208 
-213 ATGSTGTS
+213 
-221 SFGICAGSG
+221 
-230 SVSVEAYGGAASVN
+230 
-244 SYGIYV
+244 
-250 RNETG
+250 
-255 NVSVTGG
+255 
-262 SVTASYDNEDF
+262 
-273 ATVSGVEFGDGYG
+273 
-286 IYAGGSVSGE
+286 
-296 NGTVNAY
+296 
-303 GAPATGDNSDSYGI
+303 
-317 YAQSFTVNSAATS
+317 
-330 VMANGG
+330 
-336 AASGESCGIYTTGN
+336 
-350 INVNA
+350 
-355 GTVEASGD
+355 
-363 TAGGNSRGIYTGGD
+363 
-377 VEIDAL
+377 
-383 YSGGVTASGG
+383 
-393 SRGIEAAGSVT
+393 
-404 ITNGSVTATATATD
+404 
-418 GTSYTDSYGIYAGNG
+418 
-433 ITISD
+433 
-438 DADGV
+438 
-443 EANGGAASGSS
+443 
-454 CGIYANSGD
+454 
-463 ITISG
+463 
-468 GTVGANGGQAGDN
+468 
-481 SYGLR
+481 
-486 AGDNSSINITGG
+486 
-498 EITAYGNSA
+498 
-507 AIGGKYSVLGD
+507 
-518 AAGTA
+518 
-523 GDNAGSA
+523 
-530 GNITDT
+530 
-536 TNLNDCK
+536 
-543 YISITVTQTPN
+543 
-554 IYVGGVGLYGDKNS
+554 
-568 NTIAYAKTD
+568 
-577 GSGKVSTEGAVA
+577 
-589 GDYNIMWDGAT
+589 WDGAT
-600 LTLKGAK
+600 LTLKGAE
-607 ITTIDETS
+607 ITTIAETP
-615 DYGLAQSAAIYYD
+615 DYNLPQSAAICYD
-628 EATDLEIVLEED
+628 EATDLEIVLEGD

-647 VSLGGDSSSYG
+647 ASSGGDSSSYG
-658 IHVYAVDAEVT
+658 IHVDDEVT

-678 TATGGDATPN
+678 AATGGDATPN
-688 SGGKSYGIYTW
+688 SGGESYGIYTW
-699 GDAII
+699 GNVII
-704 TSGTVT
+704 TGGDVT
-710 ATGGAAEFQSHGIY
+710 ATGRAAEFQSHGIY
-724 ARHNVTISGGAVKAT
+724 ATGHVTISGGAVKAT
-739 GGSVTEGSDGSD
+739 GGAVTSSEEDGGD
-751 AGSGI
+751 ASSGI

-765 GTVNAT
+765 GEVTAK

-784 CGIYGSSL
+784 CGIYGSSFY
-792 SGGVIISG
+792 GGVIISG

-806 GGTFTSAGTTANVE
+806 GTTANAE
-820 SYGIYTPNSG
+820 SYGIYTPNSD

-836 TVTATGGNG
+836 TVTATGDTG
-845 ALGRGVYLDPEGTS
+845 ALGRAIYLDPEGNAS
-859 IAVTAGQDADSATE
+859 IQSIQVKTGQDANSAME
-873 IIGSPFVWAEDLTDL
+873 IIGSPFVLPEDITNL
-888 VSGAKYFHSESQ
+888 VSGAQYFHSESQ
-900 ELEGDIYVGGVGLTS
+900 ALVGDIFVGGVGLTG

-956 ITQDAWRG
+956 ITQGALGG
-964 AAIWYCRDSDL
+964 AAIWYYQDSDL

-1027 ESCGIYTDNLIVQSG
+1027 GSFGIRTDNLIVQS
-1042 TGTVN
+1042 GTVN

-1055 DSYGIYAYDVT
+1055 DSYGISAYDVT

-1078 VNATSEDGEED
+1078 VTATSEDG
-1089 SYGIYAANDFT
+1089 
-1100 ISGGA
+1100 
-1105 VTATGGDSEEDS
+1105 
-1117 FGIYADNDFTISGGA
+1117 
-1132 VNATGGDGVE
+1132 
-1142 DSYGINAYDVTIS
+1142 
-1155 GGDVT
+1155 
-1160 ATGGTVNATSED
+1160 
-1172 GEEDSYGIY
+1172 
-1181 AANDFTISGGA
+1181 
-1192 VTATGGD
+1192 
-1199 SAEDSYGIYADY
+1199 AEDSYGIYADY
-1211 VTITGGTVTAEGG
+1211 VTINGGAVNATGRDSAEDSYGIYVDYVTINGGTVTAEGG
-1224 TAGEKSAGI
+1224 TAEVKSAGI
-1233 DIVAL
+1233 DIVTL
-1238 TISGGT
+1238 VISGGT
-1244 ITATG
+1244 VTATG
-1249 NTSGVYGSSK
+1249 NTSGVYADYDGK
-1259 ECKITIAPQTD
+1259 RITIDPQTD

-1281 TAAAAIA
+1281 TAAAAIV
-1288 GSPFASETEITSH
+1288 GSPFASKTEITSQ

-1325 IIFDAAGGTTPASQ
+1325 ITFDAAGGTTPASQ

-1356 YNFLGWYTAG
+1356 YDFLGWYTAG

-1371 TDTVFTAD
+1371 TGTVFTAD

-1419 QEEISQAQPGDT
+1419 QEEIGQAQPGDT

-1504 AYGTVQMTLAHDGAF
+1504 EYGTVQMTLAHDGAF

-1648 DAWYNNAVSTL
+1648 DAWYNSAVSTL

-1778 IQEAINAHAYTMHTD
+1778 IQEATNAHAYTMHTD

-1817 WSDAHAGGENA
+1817 WSDAHAGGEHA

>member
-23 ALATGGEETES
+23 ALAAGGEQKSYVALGDSITTGYGLAENEAGFARQVADSNGYTLTNLAQDGATSTDLLEVVKSEANADTLKNADLITVTIGGNDLMNALYAYLAEEYNNKQNSDTPITAADVKASLAGTLSEIPQVAMLSFAASKIPDFPDSTAANTALSTFATNFSSIISAIKGNNSSAEIIVVNQYNPYSRLSTGNLLDLSALDSAVQALNTAISSGATAGYTVADVYTAFEEATENPCNAS
-34 PSDNSQTNATIHVGG
+34 VSLPSINLDFHPNAAGHSLIASTISALLTDEGGSEDPEVSGSIFVGG
-49 VALSSTN
+49 VELEGSSGTTAYATTTN
-56 GAEVYATTNDSGI
+56 GA
-69 VTTQDA
+69 VTKDNA
-75 SADNYNIMWDGET
+75 NENNYNI
-88 LTLNGATITQ
+88 
-98 GANSGAAICR
+98 
-108 YGALN
+108 
-113 IVLMGDNKVEGPG
+113 K
-126 AEDSMGIRVADGNLT
+126 
-141 IGGEGSLKVSG
+141 
-152 GSSIFG
+152 
-158 PNPTTL
+158 
-164 SIGIYVDG
+164 
-172 EYNITINDCTIETE
+172 
-186 GSAVTSGSS
+186 
-195 YGIFSEFGSVIVN
+195 
-208 DATVT
+208 
-213 ATGSTGTS
+213 
-221 SFGICAGSG
+221 
-230 SVSVEAYGGAASVN
+230 
-244 SYGIYV
+244 
-250 RNETG
+250 
-255 NVSVTGG
+255 
-262 SVTASYDNEDF
+262 
-273 ATVSGVEFGDGYG
+273 
-286 IYAGGSVSGE
+286 
-296 NGTVNAY
+296 
-303 GAPATGDNSDSYGI
+303 
-317 YAQSFTVNSAATS
+317 
-330 VMANGG
+330 
-336 AASGESCGIYTTGN
+336 
-350 INVNA
+350 
-355 GTVEASGD
+355 
-363 TAGGNSRGIYTGGD
+363 
-377 VEIDAL
+377 
-383 YSGGVTASGG
+383 
-393 SRGIEAAGSVT
+393 
-404 ITNGSVTATATATD
+404 
-418 GTSYTDSYGIYAGNG
+418 
-433 ITISD
+433 
-438 DADGV
+438 
-443 EANGGAASGSS
+443 
-454 CGIYANSGD
+454 
-463 ITISG
+463 
-468 GTVGANGGQAGDN
+468 
-481 SYGLR
+481 
-486 AGDNSSINITGG
+486 
-498 EITAYGNSA
+498 
-507 AIGGKYSVLGD
+507 
-518 AAGTA
+518 
-523 GDNAGSA
+523 
-530 GNITDT
+530 
-536 TNLNDCK
+536 
-543 YISITVTQTPN
+543 
-554 IYVGGVGLYGDKNS
+554 
-568 NTIAYAKTD
+568 
-577 GSGKVSTEGAVA
+577 
-589 GDYNIMWDGAT
+589 WDGAT
-600 LTLKGAK
+600 LTLKGAE
-607 ITTIDETS
+607 ITTIAETPD
-615 DYGLAQSAAIYYD
+615 DYLPQSAAICYD
-628 EATDLEIVLEED
+628 EATDLEIVLEGD

-647 VSLGGDSSSYG
+647 ASSGGDSSSYG
-658 IHVYAVDAEVT
+658 IHVDDEVT

-678 TATGGDATPN
+678 TATGGDAPAVY
-688 SGGKSYGIYTW
+688 GGVSYGIYTW
-699 GDAII
+699 GNVII
-704 TSGTVT
+704 TGGDVT
-710 ATGGAAEFQSHGIY
+710 ATGRAAEFQSHGIY
-724 ARHNVTISGGAVKAT
+724 ATGHATISGGAVKAT
-739 GGSVTEGSDGSD
+739 GGAVTSSEEDGGD
-751 AGSGI
+751 ASSGI
-756 HADVVTISG
+756 CADIVTISG
-765 GTVNAT
+765 GTVIAQ

-792 SGGVIISG
+792 YGGVIISG

-806 GGTFTSAGTTANVE
+806 GTTANAE
-820 SYGIYTPNSG
+820 SYGIYTPNSD

-836 TVTATGGNG
+836 TVTATGDTG
-845 ALGRGVYLDPEGTS
+845 ALGRAIYLDPEGNAS
-859 IAVTAGQDADSATE
+859 IQSIQVKTGQDANSATE
-873 IIGSPFVWAEDLTDL
+873 IIGSPFVLSRGITDL
-888 VSGAKYFHSESQ
+888 VSGDKYFHSESQ
-900 ELEGDIYVGGVGLTS
+900 TLEGDIFVGGVGLTG
-915 TEATPTYAKT
+915 AADAPAYAKT
-925 DEYGTVSTEGATADN
+925 GTNGAVTTEGANAND

-945 DGETLTLKGAT
+945 DGSTLTLNNAT
-956 ITQDAWRG
+956 ITQGALGG
-964 AAIWYCRDSDL
+964 AAIWYYRGSDL
-975 NIALVGTNTVTGP
+975 NIDLVGTNTVTGP

-1027 ESCGIYTDNLIVQSG
+1027 ESYGICTDNLIVQSG
-1042 TGTVN
+1042 TVN
-1047 ATGGDGAE
+1047 ATGGD
-1055 DSYGIYAYDVT
+1055 
-1066 ISGGDVTATGGT
+1066 
-1078 VNATSEDGEED
+1078 VNATGEDGEED
-1089 SYGIYAANDFT
+1089 SYGIYAYNDVT

-1105 VTATGGDSEEDS
+1105 VTATGGDS
-1117 FGIYADNDFTISGGA
+1117 G
-1132 VNATGGDGVE
+1132 E
-1142 DSYGINAYDVTIS
+1142 DSYGISAYDVTIS
-1155 GGDVT
+1155 RGDVT
-1160 ATGGTVNATSED
+1160 ATGGTVTATSED
-1172 GEEDSYGIY
+1172 G
-1181 AANDFTISGGA
+1181 
-1192 VTATGGD
+1192 
-1199 SAEDSYGIYADY
+1199 AEDSYGIYADY
-1211 VTITGGTVTAEGG
+1211 VTINGGAVNATGRDSAEDSYGIYVDYVTINGGTVTAEGG
-1224 TAGEKSAGI
+1224 TAEVKSAGI
-1233 DIVAL
+1233 DIVTL
-1238 TISGGT
+1238 VISGGT
-1244 ITATG
+1244 VTATG
-1249 NTSGVYGSSK
+1249 NTSGVYAVYEDG
-1259 ECKITIAPQTD
+1259 EITVSPQGD

-1281 TAAAAIA
+1281 TAAAAIV
-1288 GSPFASETEITSH
+1288 GSPFASETEITSQ

-1325 IIFDAAGGTTPASQ
+1325 ITFDAAGGTTPASQ

-1356 YNFLGWYTAG
+1356 YDFLGWYTAG

-1419 QEEISQAQPGDT
+1419 QEEINQAQPGDT

-1778 IQEAINAHAYTMHTD
+1778 IQEATNAHAYTMHTD

>member
-34 PSDNSQTNATIHVGG
+34 PSDNSQTNATIRVGG
-49 VALSSTN
+49 VELMGSEGTPA
-56 GAEVYATTNDSGI
+56 YATTDGDGA
-69 VTTQDA
+69 VTALTA
-75 SADNYNIMWDGET
+75 APIGDNWNIMWDGET
-88 LTLNGATITQ
+88 LTLNGATIAAGHQFTYQ
-98 GANSGAAICR
+98 TVWDYSISGSAAI
-108 YGALN
+108 YY
-113 IVLMGDNKVEGPG
+113 E
-126 AEDSMGIRVADGNLT
+126 
-141 IGGEGSLKVSG
+141 G
-152 GSSIFG
+152 GSDINIALEGNNTVTG
-158 PNPTTL
+158 PST
-164 SIGIYVDG
+164 
-172 EYNITINDCTIETE
+172 ET
-186 GSAVTSGSS
+186 GSETAGGS
-195 YGIFSEFGSVIVN
+195 YGIFACAPLPSSLDDLIDLTISG
-208 DATVT
+208 D
-213 ATGSTGTS
+213 GTLEV
-221 SFGICAGSG
+221 A
-230 SVSVEAYGGAASVN
+230 GGAA
-244 SYGIYV
+244 YP
-250 RNETG
+250 
-255 NVSVTGG
+255 
-262 SVTASYDNEDF
+262 
-273 ATVSGVEFGDGYG
+273 
-286 IYAGGSVSGE
+286 GE
-296 NGTVNAY
+296 G
-303 GAPATGDNSDSYGI
+303 
-317 YAQSFTVNSAATS
+317 
-330 VMANGG
+330 
-336 AASGESCGIYTTGN
+336 
-350 INVNA
+350 
-355 GTVEASGD
+355 
-363 TAGGNSRGIYTGGD
+363 
-377 VEIDAL
+377 
-383 YSGGVTASGG
+383 
-393 SRGIEAAGSVT
+393 
-404 ITNGSVTATATATD
+404 
-418 GTSYTDSYGIYAGNG
+418 
-433 ITISD
+433 
-438 DADGV
+438 
-443 EANGGAASGSS
+443 S
-454 CGIYANSGD
+454 CGIYADQLVIDSGTVQAAGGPVQEKQIGENTFVFGESYGIYTLGGVTIND
-463 ITISG
+463 GTVTAAGGERETGTSTSSYGIQAYGPITING
-468 GTVGANGGQAGDN
+468 GTVTARGSTLALDIYSGDGFFVQVNPPENKAIAVTSSN
-481 SYGLR
+481 SIDGNN
-486 AGDNSSINITGG
+486 AEAIDGSPFNNNTNIT
-498 EITAYGNSA
+498 EYIKDYTRYIHSEVRDLSSPDPNPP
-507 AIGGKYSVLGD
+507 
-518 AAGTA
+518 
-523 GDNAGSA
+523 
-530 GNITDT
+530 
-536 TNLNDCK
+536 TNHE
-543 YISITVTQTPN
+543 
-554 IYVGGVGLYGDKNS
+554 IYVGGVGLTG
-568 NTIAYAKTD
+568 TAGMPAYATTND
-577 GSGKVSTEGAVA
+577 SGTVTTQDASA
-589 GDYNIMWDGAT
+589 DNYNIKWDGET
-600 LTLKGAK
+600 LTLKGAT
-607 ITTIDETS
+607 ITQGSHEN
-615 DYGLAQSAAIYYD
+615 AAIYYD

-710 ATGGAAEFQSHGIY
+710 ATGGAAKFQSHGIY

-792 SGGVIISG
+792 YGGVIISG
-800 GAVTAT
+800 GTVTAT

-830 IEISGG
+830 IKISGG

-873 IIGSPFVWAEDLTDL
+873 IIGSPFVWEEDLTDL

-1078 VNATSEDGEED
+1078 VNATSEDGAED
-1089 SYGIYAANDFT
+1089 SFGIYAANDFT

-1172 GEEDSYGIY
+1172 GAEDSFGIY

-1288 GSPFASETEITSH
+1288 GSPFASETEITSQ

-1325 IIFDAAGGTTPASQ
+1325 ITFDAAGGTTPASQ

-1356 YNFLGWYTAG
+1356 YDFLGWYTAG

-1371 TDTVFTAD
+1371 TDTVFAAD

-1419 QEEISQAQPGDT
+1419 QEEIGQAQPGDT

-1668 EDGTFRPDGNITR
+1668 EDGTVRPDGNITR

-1750 DRHPDADHL
+1750 DRHPDADYL

-1778 IQEAINAHAYTMHTD
+1778 IQEATNAHAYTMHTD

-1817 WSDAHAGGENA
+1817 WSDAHAGGEHA

>member
-23 ALATGGEETES
+23 ALAAGGEQKSYVALGDSITTGYGLDEAQSFAEQIAEQEGYTLNDSLASDGATSTDLLEVVRSEANADTLKNADLITITIGGNDLMDALYAYLADAYNTQNSTDITAEDVKASLAGTLSEIPQVEMLRFAASKIPDFPNSTAANTALYTFATNFSSIISAIKAANSTAQLIVVNQYNPYGHLTTGTGVLSLDLSAIDTAVRALNTVISSSAES
-34 PSDNSQTNATIHVGG
+34 ADYTVADVYTKFEQAESNPCNASVSLPSINLDFHPNATGHGLIADTIIALLTDEGGSEDPEVSGSIFVGG
-49 VALSSTN
+49 VELTGSEGTPA
-56 GAEVYATTNDSGI
+56 YATTNDNGA
-69 VTTQDA
+69 VTTDNA
-75 SADNYNIMWDGET
+75 NENNYNI
-88 LTLNGATITQ
+88 
-98 GANSGAAICR
+98 
-108 YGALN
+108 
-113 IVLMGDNKVEGPG
+113 K
-126 AEDSMGIRVADGNLT
+126 
-141 IGGEGSLKVSG
+141 
-152 GSSIFG
+152 
-158 PNPTTL
+158 
-164 SIGIYVDG
+164 
-172 EYNITINDCTIETE
+172 
-186 GSAVTSGSS
+186 
-195 YGIFSEFGSVIVN
+195 
-208 DATVT
+208 
-213 ATGSTGTS
+213 
-221 SFGICAGSG
+221 
-230 SVSVEAYGGAASVN
+230 
-244 SYGIYV
+244 
-250 RNETG
+250 
-255 NVSVTGG
+255 
-262 SVTASYDNEDF
+262 
-273 ATVSGVEFGDGYG
+273 
-286 IYAGGSVSGE
+286 
-296 NGTVNAY
+296 
-303 GAPATGDNSDSYGI
+303 
-317 YAQSFTVNSAATS
+317 
-330 VMANGG
+330 
-336 AASGESCGIYTTGN
+336 
-350 INVNA
+350 
-355 GTVEASGD
+355 
-363 TAGGNSRGIYTGGD
+363 
-377 VEIDAL
+377 
-383 YSGGVTASGG
+383 
-393 SRGIEAAGSVT
+393 
-404 ITNGSVTATATATD
+404 
-418 GTSYTDSYGIYAGNG
+418 
-433 ITISD
+433 
-438 DADGV
+438 
-443 EANGGAASGSS
+443 
-454 CGIYANSGD
+454 
-463 ITISG
+463 
-468 GTVGANGGQAGDN
+468 
-481 SYGLR
+481 
-486 AGDNSSINITGG
+486 
-498 EITAYGNSA
+498 
-507 AIGGKYSVLGD
+507 
-518 AAGTA
+518 
-523 GDNAGSA
+523 
-530 GNITDT
+530 
-536 TNLNDCK
+536 
-543 YISITVTQTPN
+543 
-554 IYVGGVGLYGDKNS
+554 
-568 NTIAYAKTD
+568 
-577 GSGKVSTEGAVA
+577 
-589 GDYNIMWDGAT
+589 WDGAT
-600 LTLKGAK
+600 LTLNGAK

-628 EATDLEIVLEED
+628 EATDLEIVLVD
-640 NTVTGPD
+640 ANTVTGPGTSAD
-647 VSLGGDSSSYG
+647 FVNSYG
-658 IHVYAVDAEVT
+658 IYVDSEVI

-678 TATGGDATPN
+678 AATGSDATQN
-688 SGGKSYGIYTW
+688 SGGGSYGIYTW

-710 ATGGAAEFQSHGIY
+710 ATGVAADSQSHGIY
-724 ARHNVTISGGAVKAT
+724 AGGDVTITGGDVTADGGAVAAGDNT
-739 GGSVTEGSDGSD
+739 MD
-751 AGSGI
+751 ASSGI
-756 HADVVTISG
+756 CADIVTITG

-779 NNTTS
+779 DNARS
-784 CGIYGSSL
+784 CGIYGGDWL
-792 SGGVIISG
+792 NDNVIISG
-800 GAVTAT
+800 GTVEAT
-806 GGTFTSAGTTANVE
+806 GGTFTSTSTDTEANAG
-820 SYGIYTPNSG
+820 SYGIYGAGLDGTV
-830 IEISGG
+830 ISGG
-836 TVTATGGNG
+836 TVTASGGSG
-845 ALGRGVYLDPEGTS
+845 ALGGDIYLDPEGNAS
-859 IAVTAGQDADSATE
+859 IQSIQVKAGQGADSATE

-888 VSGAKYFHSESQ
+888 VSGAQYFHSESQ
-900 ELEGDIYVGGVGLTS
+900 TLEGNIFVGGVGLTS
-915 TEATPTYAKT
+915 SEGNPAYAKT
-925 DEYGTVSTEGATADN
+925 GADGAVTTEGANAND

-945 DGETLTLKGAT
+945 DGSTLTLNNAT
-956 ITQDAWRG
+956 ITQGALGG
-964 AAIWYCRDSDL
+964 AAIWYYRDSDL
-975 NIALVGTNTVTGP
+975 NIALVGANTVTGP
-988 SGSGSGASY
+988 SGSGSGASD
-997 GIFAWDPNELI
+997 GIFARDPNELI

-1014 DGSLTVTGGGTVS
+1014 SGSLTVTGGGTVS
-1027 ESCGIYTDNLIVQSG
+1027 ESYGIRTDNLIVQSG

-1055 DSYGIYAYDVT
+1055 DSHGIYARHNVT

-1078 VNATSEDGEED
+1078 VNATSEDGAED

-1117 FGIYADNDFTISGGA
+1117 FGIYADND
-1132 VNATGGDGVE
+1132 
-1142 DSYGINAYDVTIS
+1142 VTVTN
-1155 GGDVT
+1155 GDVT
-1160 ATGGTVNATSED
+1160 ATSGDSADYSCGIYADHGNIDVSGGTVIARGGDSGDNSDGICVSKDGITISGGEVTTTGGDTEGRSCGIDADSITINGGVFTATGGTGTE
-1172 GEEDSYGIY
+1172 GSYGIY
-1181 AANDFTISGGA
+1181 
-1192 VTATGGD
+1192 TG
-1199 SAEDSYGIYADY
+1199 
-1211 VTITGGTVTAEGG
+1211 
-1224 TAGEKSAGI
+1224 
-1233 DIVAL
+1233 AL
-1238 TISGGT
+1238 TITGGT

-1259 ECKITIAPQTD
+1259 ECTITIAPQTD

-1325 IIFDAAGGTTPASQ
+1325 ITFDAAGGTTPASQ

-1371 TDTVFTAD
+1371 TDTVFAAD

-1419 QEEISQAQPGDT
+1419 QEEIGQAQPGDT

-1778 IQEAINAHAYTMHTD
+1778 IQEATNAHAYTMHTD

>member
-23 ALATGGEETES
+23 ALAAGGEQKSYVALGDSITTGYGLDEAQSFAEQIAEQEGYTLNDSLASDGATSTDLLEVVKSEANADTLKNADLITITIGGNDLMNALYAYLAEEYNNKQNSDTSITAENVKALMAGEEGAVVEQITMLVFAISNISNFQSSSIANSAYDTLWDNFVEIIETIREINQNAQLIVVNQYNPYSHLTTGISGLDLSSVISAFDSAVQVLNEAISSGETIAGYTVADVYTKFKEAESNPCNASVS
-34 PSDNSQTNATIHVGG
+34 PSINLDFHPNATGHGLIADTISALLTDEGGSEDPEVSGSIFVGG
-49 VALSSTN
+49 VELTGGKESPA
-56 GAEVYATTNDSGI
+56 YATTND
-69 VTTQDA
+69 
-75 SADNYNIMWDGET
+75 
-88 LTLNGATITQ
+88 NGA
-98 GANSGAAICR
+98 
-108 YGALN
+108 
-113 IVLMGDNKVEGPG
+113 
-126 AEDSMGIRVADGNLT
+126 
-141 IGGEGSLKVSG
+141 
-152 GSSIFG
+152 
-158 PNPTTL
+158 
-164 SIGIYVDG
+164 
-172 EYNITINDCTIETE
+172 
-186 GSAVTSGSS
+186 VTK
-195 YGIFSEFGSVIVN
+195 I
-208 DATVT
+208 
-213 ATGSTGTS
+213 
-221 SFGICAGSG
+221 
-230 SVSVEAYGGAASVN
+230 
-244 SYGIYV
+244 
-250 RNETG
+250 
-255 NVSVTGG
+255 
-262 SVTASYDNEDF
+262 
-273 ATVSGVEFGDGYG
+273 
-286 IYAGGSVSGE
+286 
-296 NGTVNAY
+296 
-303 GAPATGDNSDSYGI
+303 
-317 YAQSFTVNSAATS
+317 
-330 VMANGG
+330 
-336 AASGESCGIYTTGN
+336 
-350 INVNA
+350 
-355 GTVEASGD
+355 
-363 TAGGNSRGIYTGGD
+363 
-377 VEIDAL
+377 
-383 YSGGVTASGG
+383 
-393 SRGIEAAGSVT
+393 
-404 ITNGSVTATATATD
+404 TD
-418 GTSYTDSYGIYAGNG
+418 GDFVPAEN
-433 ITISD
+433 
-438 DADGV
+438 
-443 EANGGAASGSS
+443 NW
-454 CGIYANSGD
+454 
-463 ITISG
+463 
-468 GTVGANGGQAGDN
+468 
-481 SYGLR
+481 
-486 AGDNSSINITGG
+486 NI
-498 EITAYGNSA
+498 
-507 AIGGKYSVLGD
+507 
-518 AAGTA
+518 
-523 GDNAGSA
+523 
-530 GNITDT
+530 
-536 TNLNDCK
+536 
-543 YISITVTQTPN
+543 Q
-554 IYVGGVGLYGDKNS
+554 
-568 NTIAYAKTD
+568 
-577 GSGKVSTEGAVA
+577 
-589 GDYNIMWDGAT
+589 WDGAT

-607 ITTIDETS
+607 ITTIAKTS
-615 DYGLAQSAAIYYD
+615 DYNLAQSAAIYYD
-628 EATDLEIVLEED
+628 EATDLKIVLED
-640 NTVTGPD
+640 ANTVTGPNA
-647 VSLGGDSSSYG
+647 SSGGGSSSDG
-658 IHVYAVDAEVT
+658 IHVDDEVT

-678 TATGGDATPN
+678 AATGGDATQN
-688 SGGKSYGIYTW
+688 SGGGSYGIYTW
-699 GDAII
+699 GNVII
-704 TSGTVT
+704 TGGDVT
-710 ATGGAAEFQSHGIY
+710 ATGRAAEFQSHGIY
-724 ARHNVTISGGAVKAT
+724 ARLNATISGGAVKAT

-751 AGSGI
+751 ASSGI

-771 GGAVTSSG
+771 GGTVTSSG

-792 SGGVIISG
+792 DDGVIISG

-806 GGTFTSAGTTANVE
+806 GTTANAE
-820 SYGIYTPNSG
+820 SYGIYTPNSD
-830 IEISGG
+830 IVISGG
-836 TVTATGGNG
+836 TVTASGGSG
-845 ALGRGVYLDPEGTS
+845 ALGGDVYLDPEGNAS
-859 IAVTAGQDADSATE
+859 IQSIQVKTGQDADKVTE
-873 IIGSPFVWAEDLTDL
+873 IIGSPFVLSRGITDL

-900 ELEGDIYVGGVGLTS
+900 ALEGDIFVGGVGLTS
-915 TEATPTYAKT
+915 SEGNPAYAKT
-925 DEYGTVSTEGATADN
+925 GADGAVTTEGANAND
-940 YNIKW
+940 YSIKW
-945 DGETLTLKGAT
+945 DGATLTLNNAA
-956 ITQDAWRG
+956 ITQGALGG
-964 AAIWYCRDSDL
+964 AAIWYYRDSDL
-975 NIALVGTNTVTGP
+975 NIALVGANTVTGP

-997 GIFAWDPNELI
+997 GIFAWGPNKLI

-1027 ESCGIYTDNLIVQSG
+1027 ESYGICTDNLIVQSG
-1042 TGTVN
+1042 TVN
-1047 ATGGDGAE
+1047 ATGGD
-1055 DSYGIYAYDVT
+1055 
-1066 ISGGDVTATGGT
+1066 
-1078 VNATSEDGEED
+1078 VNATGEDGEED
-1089 SYGIYAANDFT
+1089 SYGIYAYN
-1100 ISGGA
+1100 
-1105 VTATGGDSEEDS
+1105 
-1117 FGIYADNDFTISGGA
+1117 
-1132 VNATGGDGVE
+1132 
-1142 DSYGINAYDVTIS
+1142 DVTITN
-1155 GGDVT
+1155 GDVT
-1160 ATGGTVNATSED
+1160 ATS
-1172 GEEDSYGIY
+1172 
-1181 AANDFTISGGA
+1181 
-1192 VTATGGD
+1192 GD
-1199 SAEDSYGIYADY
+1199 SADYSCGIYADY
-1211 VTITGGTVTAEGG
+1211 GNIDVSGGTVIARGGDSGDNSDGICVSKDGITISGGEVTTTGGDTEGRSCGIDADSITINGGVFTATGRTGTEGSYGIYTGALTITGGTV
-1224 TAGEKSAGI
+1224 
-1233 DIVAL
+1233 
-1238 TISGGT
+1238 
-1244 ITATG
+1244 TATG

-1259 ECKITIAPQTD
+1259 DCKVTIAPQTD

-1281 TAAAAIA
+1281 TAAAAIE
-1288 GSPFASETEITSH
+1288 GSPFASETEITGL
-1301 VNNSGKYFHS
+1301 VNNTGKYFHS

-1325 IIFDAAGGTTPASQ
+1325 ITFDAAGGTTPASQ

-1356 YNFLGWYTAG
+1356 YDFLGWYTAG

-1371 TDTVFTAD
+1371 TGTVFAAD

-1413 EGWDDI
+1413 EGWDGI
-1419 QEEISQAQPGDT
+1419 QEEIGQAQPGDT

-1648 DAWYNNAVSTL
+1648 DAWYNSAVSTL

-1778 IQEAINAHAYTMHTD
+1778 IQEATNAHAYTMHTD

-1817 WSDAHAGGENA
+1817 WSDAHAGGEHA

>member
-23 ALATGGEETES
+23 ALAAGGEQKSYVALGDSITTGYGLDEAQSFAEQIAEQEGYTLNNSLASDGATSTDLLEVVRSEANADTLKNADLITITIGGNDLMNALYAYLAEEYNKQNSDTSITAEDVKASLAGTLSEIPQVAMLRFAASKIPDFPNSTAANTALSTFATNFSSIISAIKAANSTAQLIVVNQYNPYGHLTTGTGVLSLDLSAIDTAVRALNTVISSSAES
-34 PSDNSQTNATIHVGG
+34 AGYTVADVYTKFKEAESNPCNASVSLPSINLDFHPNATGHGLIEDTISALLTDEGGSEDPEVSGPIFVGG
-49 VALSSTN
+49 VELTGSKESPA
-56 GAEVYATTNDSGI
+56 YATTND
-69 VTTQDA
+69 
-75 SADNYNIMWDGET
+75 
-88 LTLNGATITQ
+88 NGA
-98 GANSGAAICR
+98 
-108 YGALN
+108 
-113 IVLMGDNKVEGPG
+113 
-126 AEDSMGIRVADGNLT
+126 
-141 IGGEGSLKVSG
+141 
-152 GSSIFG
+152 
-158 PNPTTL
+158 
-164 SIGIYVDG
+164 
-172 EYNITINDCTIETE
+172 
-186 GSAVTSGSS
+186 VTK
-195 YGIFSEFGSVIVN
+195 I
-208 DATVT
+208 
-213 ATGSTGTS
+213 
-221 SFGICAGSG
+221 
-230 SVSVEAYGGAASVN
+230 
-244 SYGIYV
+244 
-250 RNETG
+250 
-255 NVSVTGG
+255 
-262 SVTASYDNEDF
+262 
-273 ATVSGVEFGDGYG
+273 
-286 IYAGGSVSGE
+286 
-296 NGTVNAY
+296 
-303 GAPATGDNSDSYGI
+303 
-317 YAQSFTVNSAATS
+317 
-330 VMANGG
+330 
-336 AASGESCGIYTTGN
+336 
-350 INVNA
+350 
-355 GTVEASGD
+355 
-363 TAGGNSRGIYTGGD
+363 
-377 VEIDAL
+377 
-383 YSGGVTASGG
+383 
-393 SRGIEAAGSVT
+393 
-404 ITNGSVTATATATD
+404 TD
-418 GTSYTDSYGIYAGNG
+418 GDFVPAEN
-433 ITISD
+433 
-438 DADGV
+438 
-443 EANGGAASGSS
+443 NW
-454 CGIYANSGD
+454 
-463 ITISG
+463 
-468 GTVGANGGQAGDN
+468 
-481 SYGLR
+481 
-486 AGDNSSINITGG
+486 NI
-498 EITAYGNSA
+498 
-507 AIGGKYSVLGD
+507 
-518 AAGTA
+518 
-523 GDNAGSA
+523 
-530 GNITDT
+530 
-536 TNLNDCK
+536 
-543 YISITVTQTPN
+543 Q
-554 IYVGGVGLYGDKNS
+554 
-568 NTIAYAKTD
+568 
-577 GSGKVSTEGAVA
+577 
-589 GDYNIMWDGAT
+589 WDGAT

-607 ITTIDETS
+607 ITTIAKTS
-615 DYGLAQSAAIYYD
+615 DYNLAQSAAIYYD

-710 ATGGAAEFQSHGIY
+710 ATGGAAKFQSHGIY

-792 SGGVIISG
+792 YGGVIISG

-830 IEISGG
+830 IKISGG

-845 ALGRGVYLDPEGTS
+845 ALGRDVYLDPEGNAS
-859 IAVTAGQDADSATE
+859 IQSIQVNAGQDANRATE
-873 IIGSPFVWAEDLTDL
+873 IIGSPFVLSGDITDL
-888 VSGAKYFHSESQ
+888 VSSAKYFHSESQ
-900 ELEGDIYVGGVGLTS
+900 ALEGDIFVGGVGLTS
-915 TEATPTYAKT
+915 SEGNPAYAKT
-925 DEYGTVSTEGATADN
+925 GADGAVTTEGANAND

-945 DGETLTLKGAT
+945 DGSTLTLNNAT
-956 ITQDAWRG
+956 ITQGALGG
-964 AAIWYCRDSDL
+964 AAIWYYRDSDL
-975 NIALVGTNTVTGP
+975 NIALVGANTVTGP
-988 SGSGSGASY
+988 SGSGSGASD

-1014 DGSLTVTGGGTVS
+1014 SGSLTVTGGGTVS
-1027 ESCGIYTDNLIVQSG
+1027 ESYGIRTDNLIVQSG

-1078 VNATSEDGEED
+1078 VNATSEDG
-1089 SYGIYAANDFT
+1089 A
-1100 ISGGA
+1100 
-1105 VTATGGDSEEDS
+1105 EDS

-1132 VNATGGDGVE
+1132 V
-1142 DSYGINAYDVTIS
+1142 
-1155 GGDVT
+1155 
-1160 ATGGTVNATSED
+1160 
-1172 GEEDSYGIY
+1172 
-1181 AANDFTISGGA
+1181 
-1192 VTATGGD
+1192 TATGGD
-1199 SAEDSYGIYADY
+1199 SEEDSYGIYADY

-1244 ITATG
+1244 VTATG
-1249 NTSGVYGSSK
+1249 NTSGVYAVDEDG
-1259 ECKITIAPQTD
+1259 EITVSPQGD

-1288 GSPFASETEITSH
+1288 GSPFASEREITGH

-1325 IIFDAAGGTTPASQ
+1325 ITFDAAGGTTPASQ

-1419 QEEISQAQPGDT
+1419 QEEINQAQPGDT

-1778 IQEAINAHAYTMHTD
+1778 IQEATNAHAYTMHTD

>member
-23 ALATGGEETES
+23 ALAAGGEQKSYVALGDSITTGYGLAENETGFAKQVADSNGYTLTNLAQDGATSTDLLEVVKS
-34 PSDNSQTNATIHVGG
+34 EANADTLKNADLITVTIGGNDLMNALYAYLAEEYNNKQNSDTPITAADVKASLAGTLSEIPQVAMLSFAASKIPDFPDSTAANTALSTFATNFSSIISAIKGNNSSAEIIVVNQYNPYSRLSTGNLLDLSALDSAVQALNTAISSGATAGYTVADVYTAFEEATENPCNASVSLPSINLDFHPNAAGHSLIASTISALLTDEGGSEDPEVSGSIFVGG
-49 VALSSTN
+49 VELEGSSGTTAYATTTN
-56 GAEVYATTNDSGI
+56 GA
-69 VTTQDA
+69 VTK
-75 SADNYNIMWDGET
+75 DN
-88 LTLNGATITQ
+88 
-98 GANSGAAICR
+98 ANE
-108 YGALN
+108 N
-113 IVLMGDNKVEGPG
+113 H
-126 AEDSMGIRVADGNLT
+126 
-141 IGGEGSLKVSG
+141 
-152 GSSIFG
+152 
-158 PNPTTL
+158 
-164 SIGIYVDG
+164 
-172 EYNITINDCTIETE
+172 YNIT
-186 GSAVTSGSS
+186 
-195 YGIFSEFGSVIVN
+195 
-208 DATVT
+208 
-213 ATGSTGTS
+213 
-221 SFGICAGSG
+221 
-230 SVSVEAYGGAASVN
+230 
-244 SYGIYV
+244 
-250 RNETG
+250 
-255 NVSVTGG
+255 
-262 SVTASYDNEDF
+262 
-273 ATVSGVEFGDGYG
+273 
-286 IYAGGSVSGE
+286 
-296 NGTVNAY
+296 
-303 GAPATGDNSDSYGI
+303 
-317 YAQSFTVNSAATS
+317 
-330 VMANGG
+330 
-336 AASGESCGIYTTGN
+336 
-350 INVNA
+350 
-355 GTVEASGD
+355 
-363 TAGGNSRGIYTGGD
+363 
-377 VEIDAL
+377 
-383 YSGGVTASGG
+383 
-393 SRGIEAAGSVT
+393 
-404 ITNGSVTATATATD
+404 
-418 GTSYTDSYGIYAGNG
+418 
-433 ITISD
+433 
-438 DADGV
+438 
-443 EANGGAASGSS
+443 
-454 CGIYANSGD
+454 
-463 ITISG
+463 
-468 GTVGANGGQAGDN
+468 
-481 SYGLR
+481 
-486 AGDNSSINITGG
+486 
-498 EITAYGNSA
+498 
-507 AIGGKYSVLGD
+507 
-518 AAGTA
+518 
-523 GDNAGSA
+523 
-530 GNITDT
+530 
-536 TNLNDCK
+536 
-543 YISITVTQTPN
+543 
-554 IYVGGVGLYGDKNS
+554 
-568 NTIAYAKTD
+568 
-577 GSGKVSTEGAVA
+577 
-589 GDYNIMWDGAT
+589 WDGAT
-600 LTLKGAK
+600 LTLKGAE
-607 ITTIDETS
+607 ITTIAETP
-615 DYGLAQSAAIYYD
+615 DYNLPQSAAICYD
-628 EATDLEIVLEED
+628 EATDLEIVLEGD

-647 VSLGGDSSSYG
+647 ASSGGDSSSYG
-658 IHVYAVDAEVT
+658 IHVDDEVT

-678 TATGGDATPN
+678 TATGGDAPAVY
-688 SGGKSYGIYTW
+688 GGVSYGIYTW
-699 GDAII
+699 GNVII
-704 TSGTVT
+704 TGGDVT
-710 ATGGAAEFQSHGIY
+710 ATGRAAEFQSHGIY
-724 ARHNVTISGGAVKAT
+724 ATGHATISGGAVKAT
-739 GGSVTEGSDGSD
+739 GGAVTSSEEDGGD
-751 AGSGI
+751 ASSGI
-756 HADVVTISG
+756 CADIVTISG
-765 GTVNAT
+765 GTVIAQ

-792 SGGVIISG
+792 YGGVIISG

-806 GGTFTSAGTTANVE
+806 GTTANAE
-820 SYGIYTPNSG
+820 SYGIYTPNSD

-836 TVTATGGNG
+836 TVTATGDTG
-845 ALGRGVYLDPEGTS
+845 ALGRAIYLDPEGNAS
-859 IAVTAGQDADSATE
+859 IQSIQVKTGQDANSATE
-873 IIGSPFVWAEDLTDL
+873 IIGSPFVLSRGITDL
-888 VSGAKYFHSESQ
+888 VSGDKYFHSESQ
-900 ELEGDIYVGGVGLTS
+900 TLEGDIFVGGVGLTG
-915 TEATPTYAKT
+915 AADAPAYAKT
-925 DEYGTVSTEGATADN
+925 GTNGAVTTEGANAND

-945 DGETLTLKGAT
+945 DGSTLTLNNAT
-956 ITQDAWRG
+956 ITQGALGG
-964 AAIWYCRDSDL
+964 AAIWYYRGSDL
-975 NIALVGTNTVTGP
+975 NIDLVGTNTVTGP

-1027 ESCGIYTDNLIVQSG
+1027 ESYGICTDNLIVQSG
-1042 TGTVN
+1042 TVN
-1047 ATGGDGAE
+1047 ATGGDVNATGEDGEE
-1055 DSYGIYAYDVT
+1055 DSYGIYAYNDVT
-1066 ISGGDVTATGGT
+1066 ISGGAVTATGGT

-1089 SYGIYAANDFT
+1089 SYGI
-1100 ISGGA
+1100 S
-1105 VTATGGDSEEDS
+1105 
-1117 FGIYADNDFTISGGA
+1117 
-1132 VNATGGDGVE
+1132 
-1142 DSYGINAYDVTIS
+1142 AYDVTIS
-1155 GGDVT
+1155 RGDVT
-1160 ATGGTVNATSED
+1160 ATGGTVTATSED
-1172 GEEDSYGIY
+1172 G
-1181 AANDFTISGGA
+1181 
-1192 VTATGGD
+1192 
-1199 SAEDSYGIYADY
+1199 AEDSYGIYADY
-1211 VTITGGTVTAEGG
+1211 VTINGGAVNATGRDSAEDSYGIYVDYVTINGGTVTAEGG
-1224 TAGEKSAGI
+1224 TAEVKSAGI
-1233 DIVAL
+1233 DIVTL
-1238 TISGGT
+1238 VISGGT
-1244 ITATG
+1244 VTATG
-1249 NTSGVYGSSK
+1249 NTSGVYAVYEDG
-1259 ECKITIAPQTD
+1259 EITVSPQGD

-1281 TAAAAIA
+1281 TAAAAIV
-1288 GSPFASETEITSH
+1288 GSPFASETEITSQ

-1325 IIFDAAGGTTPASQ
+1325 ITFDAAGGTTPASQ

-1356 YNFLGWYTAG
+1356 YDFLGWYTAG

-1419 QEEISQAQPGDT
+1419 QEEINQAQPGDT

-1778 IQEAINAHAYTMHTD
+1778 IQEATNAHAYTMHTD

>member
-23 ALATGGEETES
+23 ALAAGGEQKSYVALGDSITTGYGLAEKEAGFARQVADSNGYTLTNLAKDGATSSMLLTSLSDSEVSSAIASADLITITIGGNDLMNALYAYLAEEYNNKQNSDTPITAADVKASLAGTLSEIPQVAMLSFAASKIPDFPDSTAANTALSTFATNFSSIISAIKGNNSSAEIIVVNQYNPYSRLSTGNLLDLSALDSAVQALNTAISSGATAGYTVADVYTAFEEATENPCNAS
-34 PSDNSQTNATIHVGG
+34 VSLPSINLDFHPNAAGHSLIASTISALLTDEGGSEDPEVSGSIFVGG
-49 VALSSTN
+49 VELEGGGDTPA
-56 GAEVYATTNDSGI
+56 YATTINGA
-69 VTTQDA
+69 VTTDN
-75 SADNYNIMWDGET
+75 ADENNYNI
-88 LTLNGATITQ
+88 
-98 GANSGAAICR
+98 
-108 YGALN
+108 
-113 IVLMGDNKVEGPG
+113 K
-126 AEDSMGIRVADGNLT
+126 
-141 IGGEGSLKVSG
+141 
-152 GSSIFG
+152 
-158 PNPTTL
+158 
-164 SIGIYVDG
+164 
-172 EYNITINDCTIETE
+172 
-186 GSAVTSGSS
+186 
-195 YGIFSEFGSVIVN
+195 
-208 DATVT
+208 
-213 ATGSTGTS
+213 
-221 SFGICAGSG
+221 
-230 SVSVEAYGGAASVN
+230 
-244 SYGIYV
+244 
-250 RNETG
+250 
-255 NVSVTGG
+255 
-262 SVTASYDNEDF
+262 
-273 ATVSGVEFGDGYG
+273 
-286 IYAGGSVSGE
+286 
-296 NGTVNAY
+296 
-303 GAPATGDNSDSYGI
+303 
-317 YAQSFTVNSAATS
+317 
-330 VMANGG
+330 
-336 AASGESCGIYTTGN
+336 
-350 INVNA
+350 
-355 GTVEASGD
+355 
-363 TAGGNSRGIYTGGD
+363 
-377 VEIDAL
+377 
-383 YSGGVTASGG
+383 
-393 SRGIEAAGSVT
+393 
-404 ITNGSVTATATATD
+404 
-418 GTSYTDSYGIYAGNG
+418 
-433 ITISD
+433 
-438 DADGV
+438 
-443 EANGGAASGSS
+443 
-454 CGIYANSGD
+454 
-463 ITISG
+463 
-468 GTVGANGGQAGDN
+468 
-481 SYGLR
+481 
-486 AGDNSSINITGG
+486 
-498 EITAYGNSA
+498 
-507 AIGGKYSVLGD
+507 
-518 AAGTA
+518 
-523 GDNAGSA
+523 
-530 GNITDT
+530 
-536 TNLNDCK
+536 
-543 YISITVTQTPN
+543 
-554 IYVGGVGLYGDKNS
+554 
-568 NTIAYAKTD
+568 
-577 GSGKVSTEGAVA
+577 
-589 GDYNIMWDGAT
+589 WDGAT
-600 LTLKGAK
+600 LTLKGAT
-607 ITTIDETS
+607 ITHGS
-615 DYGLAQSAAIYYD
+615 DNNAAIYYD
-628 EATDLEIVLEED
+628 KATDLKIVLEGD
-640 NTVTGPD
+640 NTVTGPGTSNNF
-647 VSLGGDSSSYG
+647 VNSYG
-658 IHVYAVDAEVT
+658 IHVYDVDVEVT

-678 TATGGDATPN
+678 AATGGDAATY
-688 SGGKSYGIYTW
+688 SGGESYGIYTR
-699 GDAII
+699 GNVII
-704 TSGTVT
+704 TGGDVT
-710 ATGGAAEFQSHGIY
+710 ATGDAVTSSEEDGGDASSGIY
-724 ARHNVTISGGAVKAT
+724 ANIVTIT
-739 GGSVTEGSDGSD
+739 GGM
-751 AGSGI
+751 
-756 HADVVTISG
+756 
-765 GTVNAT
+765 VNAT

-779 NNTTS
+779 DNARS

-792 SGGVIISG
+792 YGGVIISG
-800 GAVTAT
+800 GAVTATGGTFNSTGTDTEADAGSYGIYTPNSGIEISGGTVTAT

-859 IAVTAGQDADSATE
+859 IAVTAGQDADSATK
-873 IIGSPFVWAEDLTDL
+873 IIGSPFVLPEDITNL
-888 VSGAKYFHSESQ
+888 VSGAQYFHSKSQ
-900 ELEGDIYVGGVGLTS
+900 ALEGNIFVGGIGLTG
-915 TEATPTYAKT
+915 TTDNPAYAKT
-925 DEYGTVSTEGATADN
+925 GADGAVTTEGANAND

-945 DGETLTLKGAT
+945 DGSTLTLNNAA
-956 ITQDAWRG
+956 ITQGALGG
-964 AAIWYCRDSDL
+964 AAIWYYRDSDL

-997 GIFAWDPNELI
+997 GIFAYGPTELI

-1027 ESCGIYTDNLIVQSG
+1027 GSFGICTDNLIVQS
-1042 TGTVN
+1042 GTVN

-1055 DSYGIYAYDVT
+1055 DSYGIYAYNDVT
-1066 ISGGDVTATGGT
+1066 ITNGDVTAT
-1078 VNATSEDGEED
+1078 S
-1089 SYGIYAANDFT
+1089 
-1100 ISGGA
+1100 
-1105 VTATGGDSEEDS
+1105 
-1117 FGIYADNDFTISGGA
+1117 
-1132 VNATGGDGVE
+1132 
-1142 DSYGINAYDVTIS
+1142 
-1155 GGDVT
+1155 
-1160 ATGGTVNATSED
+1160 
-1172 GEEDSYGIY
+1172 
-1181 AANDFTISGGA
+1181 
-1192 VTATGGD
+1192 GD
-1199 SAEDSYGIYADY
+1199 SADYSCGIYADY
-1211 VTITGGTVTAEGG
+1211 GNIDVSGGTVIAQGGDSGDNSDGICVSKDGITISGGEVTTTGGDTEGR
-1224 TAGEKSAGI
+1224 SCGI
-1233 DIVAL
+1233 DADSITINGGVFTATGKTGTEGSYGIYTGAL
-1238 TISGGT
+1238 AITGGT

-1259 ECKITIAPQTD
+1259 DCKVTIAPQTD

-1281 TAAAAIA
+1281 TAAADIE
-1288 GSPFASETEITSH
+1288 GSPFASEMEITGL
-1301 VNNSGKYFHS
+1301 VNNTGKYFHS

-1325 IIFDAAGGTTPASQ
+1325 ITFDAAGGTTPASQ

-1356 YNFLGWYTAG
+1356 YDFLGWYTAG

-1371 TDTVFTAD
+1371 TGTVFTAD

-1419 QEEISQAQPGDT
+1419 QEEIGQAQPGDT

-1648 DAWYNNAVSTL
+1648 DAWYNSAVSTL

-1778 IQEAINAHAYTMHTD
+1778 IQEATNAHAYTMHTD

>member
-1 MRKRILS
+1 MEGRPPCAGRSKGRGKENHHKRRNETMRKRILS

-23 ALATGGEETES
+23 ALAAGGEQKSYVALGDSITTGYGLDEAQSFAEQIAEQEGYTLNDSLASDGATSTDLLEVVKSEANADTLKNADLITITIGGNDLMNALYAYLAEEYNNKQNSDTPITAADVKASLAGEEEAVVEQTTMLGFAISNISDFQSSSIANSAYATLWDKFIEIIGTIRSINENAQLIVVNQYNPYSHLTTGIPGLNLSSVISAFDSAVQVLNEAISSGETIAGYTVADVYTEFEQAENN
-34 PSDNSQTNATIHVGG
+34 PCNASVSLISINLDFHPNAAGHSLIASTISALLTDEGGSEDPEVSGSIFVGG
-49 VALSSTN
+49 VELEGSSGTTAYATTTN
-56 GAEVYATTNDSGI
+56 GA
-69 VTTQDA
+69 VTKDNA
-75 SADNYNIMWDGET
+75 NENNYNI
-88 LTLNGATITQ
+88 
-98 GANSGAAICR
+98 
-108 YGALN
+108 
-113 IVLMGDNKVEGPG
+113 K
-126 AEDSMGIRVADGNLT
+126 
-141 IGGEGSLKVSG
+141 
-152 GSSIFG
+152 
-158 PNPTTL
+158 
-164 SIGIYVDG
+164 
-172 EYNITINDCTIETE
+172 
-186 GSAVTSGSS
+186 
-195 YGIFSEFGSVIVN
+195 
-208 DATVT
+208 
-213 ATGSTGTS
+213 
-221 SFGICAGSG
+221 
-230 SVSVEAYGGAASVN
+230 
-244 SYGIYV
+244 
-250 RNETG
+250 
-255 NVSVTGG
+255 
-262 SVTASYDNEDF
+262 
-273 ATVSGVEFGDGYG
+273 
-286 IYAGGSVSGE
+286 
-296 NGTVNAY
+296 
-303 GAPATGDNSDSYGI
+303 
-317 YAQSFTVNSAATS
+317 
-330 VMANGG
+330 
-336 AASGESCGIYTTGN
+336 
-350 INVNA
+350 
-355 GTVEASGD
+355 
-363 TAGGNSRGIYTGGD
+363 
-377 VEIDAL
+377 
-383 YSGGVTASGG
+383 
-393 SRGIEAAGSVT
+393 
-404 ITNGSVTATATATD
+404 
-418 GTSYTDSYGIYAGNG
+418 
-433 ITISD
+433 
-438 DADGV
+438 
-443 EANGGAASGSS
+443 
-454 CGIYANSGD
+454 
-463 ITISG
+463 
-468 GTVGANGGQAGDN
+468 
-481 SYGLR
+481 
-486 AGDNSSINITGG
+486 
-498 EITAYGNSA
+498 
-507 AIGGKYSVLGD
+507 
-518 AAGTA
+518 
-523 GDNAGSA
+523 
-530 GNITDT
+530 
-536 TNLNDCK
+536 
-543 YISITVTQTPN
+543 
-554 IYVGGVGLYGDKNS
+554 
-568 NTIAYAKTD
+568 
-577 GSGKVSTEGAVA
+577 
-589 GDYNIMWDGAT
+589 WDGAT
-600 LTLKGAK
+600 LTLKGAE
-607 ITTIDETS
+607 ITTIAETP
-615 DYGLAQSAAIYYD
+615 DYNLPQSAAICYD
-628 EATDLEIVLEED
+628 EATDLEIVLEGD

-647 VSLGGDSSSYG
+647 ASSGGDSSSYG
-658 IHVYAVDAEVT
+658 IHVDDEVT

-678 TATGGDATPN
+678 AATGGDATPN
-688 SGGKSYGIYTW
+688 SGGESYGIYTW
-699 GDAII
+699 GNVII
-704 TSGTVT
+704 TGGDVT
-710 ATGGAAEFQSHGIY
+710 ATGRAAEFQSHGIY
-724 ARHNVTISGGAVKAT
+724 ATGHVTISGGAVKAT
-739 GGSVTEGSDGSD
+739 GGAVTSSEEDGGD
-751 AGSGI
+751 ASSGI

-765 GTVNAT
+765 GEVTAK

-779 NNTTS
+779 DNARS

-792 SGGVIISG
+792 YGGVIISG

-806 GGTFTSAGTTANVE
+806 GTTANAE
-820 SYGIYTPNSG
+820 SYGIYTPNSD

-836 TVTATGGNG
+836 TVTATGDTG
-845 ALGRGVYLDPEGTS
+845 ALGRAIYLDPEGNAS
-859 IAVTAGQDADSATE
+859 IQSIQVKTGQDANSAKE
-873 IIGSPFVWAEDLTDL
+873 IIGSPFVLSRGITDL

-900 ELEGDIYVGGVGLTS
+900 ALVGDIFVGGVGLTS
-915 TEATPTYAKT
+915 SEGNPAYAKT
-925 DEYGTVSTEGATADN
+925 GTNGAVTTEGANAND
-940 YNIKW
+940 YSIKW
-945 DGETLTLKGAT
+945 DGATLTLNNAA
-956 ITQDAWRG
+956 ITQGALGG
-964 AAIWYCRDSDL
+964 AAIWYYRGSDL
-975 NIALVGTNTVTGP
+975 NIDLVGTNTVTGP

-1027 ESCGIYTDNLIVQSG
+1027 ESYGICTDNLIVQSG
-1042 TGTVN
+1042 TVN
-1047 ATGGDGAE
+1047 ATGGDVNATGEDGEE
-1055 DSYGIYAYDVT
+1055 DSYGIYAYNDVT
-1066 ISGGDVTATGGT
+1066 ISGGAVTATGGT
-1078 VNATSEDGEED
+1078 VNATSEDGAED
-1089 SYGIYAANDFT
+1089 SYGIYADNDLT
-1100 ISGGA
+1100 ISGG
-1105 VTATGGDSEEDS
+1105 
-1117 FGIYADNDFTISGGA
+1117 
-1132 VNATGGDGVE
+1132 
-1142 DSYGINAYDVTIS
+1142 
-1155 GGDVT
+1155 
-1160 ATGGTVNATSED
+1160 TVN
-1172 GEEDSYGIY
+1172 
-1181 AANDFTISGGA
+1181 
-1192 VTATGGD
+1192 ATGGD

-1211 VTITGGTVTAEGG
+1211 VTIYGGAVNATGRDSAEDSYGIYVDYVTINGGTVTAEGG
-1224 TAGEKSAGI
+1224 TAEVKSAGI
-1233 DIVAL
+1233 DIVTL
-1238 TISGGT
+1238 VISGGT
-1244 ITATG
+1244 VTATG
-1249 NTSGVYGSSK
+1249 NTSGVYADYDGK
-1259 ECKITIAPQTD
+1259 RITIDPQTD

-1281 TAAAAIA
+1281 TAAAAIV
-1288 GSPFASETEITSH
+1288 GSPFASKTEITSQ

-1325 IIFDAAGGTTPASQ
+1325 ITFDAAGGTTPASQ

-1356 YNFLGWYTAG
+1356 YDFLGWYTAG

-1371 TDTVFTAD
+1371 TDTVFAAD

-1431 ITIDMN
+1431 ITIDMS

-1778 IQEAINAHAYTMHTD
+1778 IQEATNAHAYTMHTD

-1817 WSDAHAGGENA
+1817 WSDAHAGGEHA

>member
-49 VALSSTN
+49 VRLTGTAGTPAYATTTN
-56 GAEVYATTNDSGI
+56 GA
-69 VTTQDA
+69 VTTD
-75 SADNYNIMWDGET
+75 SADEDNYNI
-88 LTLNGATITQ
+88 
-98 GANSGAAICR
+98 
-108 YGALN
+108 
-113 IVLMGDNKVEGPG
+113 K
-126 AEDSMGIRVADGNLT
+126 
-141 IGGEGSLKVSG
+141 
-152 GSSIFG
+152 
-158 PNPTTL
+158 
-164 SIGIYVDG
+164 
-172 EYNITINDCTIETE
+172 
-186 GSAVTSGSS
+186 
-195 YGIFSEFGSVIVN
+195 
-208 DATVT
+208 
-213 ATGSTGTS
+213 
-221 SFGICAGSG
+221 
-230 SVSVEAYGGAASVN
+230 
-244 SYGIYV
+244 
-250 RNETG
+250 
-255 NVSVTGG
+255 
-262 SVTASYDNEDF
+262 
-273 ATVSGVEFGDGYG
+273 
-286 IYAGGSVSGE
+286 
-296 NGTVNAY
+296 
-303 GAPATGDNSDSYGI
+303 
-317 YAQSFTVNSAATS
+317 
-330 VMANGG
+330 
-336 AASGESCGIYTTGN
+336 
-350 INVNA
+350 
-355 GTVEASGD
+355 
-363 TAGGNSRGIYTGGD
+363 
-377 VEIDAL
+377 
-383 YSGGVTASGG
+383 
-393 SRGIEAAGSVT
+393 
-404 ITNGSVTATATATD
+404 
-418 GTSYTDSYGIYAGNG
+418 
-433 ITISD
+433 
-438 DADGV
+438 
-443 EANGGAASGSS
+443 
-454 CGIYANSGD
+454 
-463 ITISG
+463 
-468 GTVGANGGQAGDN
+468 
-481 SYGLR
+481 
-486 AGDNSSINITGG
+486 
-498 EITAYGNSA
+498 
-507 AIGGKYSVLGD
+507 
-518 AAGTA
+518 
-523 GDNAGSA
+523 
-530 GNITDT
+530 
-536 TNLNDCK
+536 
-543 YISITVTQTPN
+543 
-554 IYVGGVGLYGDKNS
+554 
-568 NTIAYAKTD
+568 
-577 GSGKVSTEGAVA
+577 
-589 GDYNIMWDGAT
+589 WDGAT
-600 LTLKGAK
+600 LTLKGAT
-607 ITTIDETS
+607 ITAGHQFTYQIGGS
-615 DYGLAQSAAIYYD
+615 YSISGSAAIYYEGGSD
-628 EATDLEIVLEED
+628 INIALEGN
-640 NTVTGPD
+640 NTVTGP
-647 VSLGGDSSSYG
+647 STETGSETAGGSYG
-658 IHVYAVDAEVT
+658 IFACALLPSSLDDLID
-669 LTISGSGSL
+669 LTISG
-678 TATGGDATPN
+678 D
-688 SGGKSYGIYTW
+688 
-699 GDAII
+699 
-704 TSGTVT
+704 GTLEV
-710 ATGGAAEFQSHGIY
+710 AGGAAYPG
-724 ARHNVTISGGAVKAT
+724 
-739 GGSVTEGSDGSD
+739 EG
-751 AGSGI
+751 
-756 HADVVTISG
+756 
-765 GTVNAT
+765 
-771 GGAVTSSG
+771 
-779 NNTTS
+779 S
-784 CGIYGSSL
+784 CGIYADQL
-792 SGGVIISG
+792 VIDSGTVQAAG
-800 GAVTAT
+800 GPVQEKQIGENAFVF
-806 GGTFTSAGTTANVE
+806 GE
-820 SYGIYTPNSG
+820 SYGIYTLGGVTINDGTVTAAGGERETGTSTSSYG
-830 IEISGG
+830 IQAYGPITINGG
-836 TVTATGGNG
+836 TVTARGSTL
-845 ALGRGVYLDPEGTS
+845 ALDIYSGDGFFVQVNPPENKA
-859 IAVTAGQDADSATE
+859 IAVTSSNSIDGNNAEAID
-873 IIGSPFVWAEDLTDL
+873 GSPFNNNTNITEYIEDYTR
-888 VSGAKYFHSESQ
+888 YIHSE
-900 ELEGDIYVGGVGLTS
+900 VGGVGLTS
-915 TEATPTYAKT
+915 SEGNPAYAKT
-925 DEYGTVSTEGATADN
+925 GADGAVTTEGANAND

-945 DGETLTLKGAT
+945 DGSTLTLNNAA
-956 ITQDAWRG
+956 ITQGALEG
-964 AAIWYCRDSDL
+964 AAIWYYRDSDL
-975 NIALVGTNTVTGP
+975 NIVLVGANTVTGP

-997 GIFAWDPNELI
+997 GIFALDPNELI

-1047 ATGGDGAE
+1047 ATGGNGA
-1055 DSYGIYAYDVT
+1055 
-1066 ISGGDVTATGGT
+1066 
-1078 VNATSEDGEED
+1078 
-1089 SYGIYAANDFT
+1089 
-1100 ISGGA
+1100 
-1105 VTATGGDSEEDS
+1105 
-1117 FGIYADNDFTISGGA
+1117 
-1132 VNATGGDGVE
+1132 E

-1244 ITATG
+1244 VTATG
-1249 NTSGVYGSSK
+1249 NTSGVYAVYEDG
-1259 ECKITIAPQTD
+1259 EITVSPQTD

-1281 TAAAAIA
+1281 TAAAAIV
-1288 GSPFASETEITSH
+1288 GSPFASETEITSQ

-1311 EVVGIT
+1311 EVVGTT

-1325 IIFDAAGGTTPASQ
+1325 ITFDAAGGTTPASQ

-1356 YNFLGWYTAG
+1356 HDFLGWYTAG

-1371 TDTVFTAD
+1371 TGTVFTAD

-1419 QEEISQAQPGDT
+1419 QEEIGQAQPGDT
-1431 ITIDMN
+1431 ITIDMS

-1504 AYGTVQMTLAHDGAF
+1504 EYGTVQMTLAHDGAF

-1778 IQEAINAHAYTMHTD
+1778 IQEATNAHAYTMHTD

>member
-1 MRKRILS
+1 MEGRPPCAGRSKGRGKGNHHKRRNETMRKRILS

-23 ALATGGEETES
+23 ALAAGGEQKSYVALGDSITTGYGLAENEAGFARQVADSNGYTLTNLAQDGATSTDLLEVVKSEANADTLKNADLITVTIGGNDLMNALYAYLAEEYNNKQNSDTPITAADVKASLAGTLSEIPQVAMLSFAASKIPDFPDSTAANTALSTFATNFSSIISAIKGNNSSAEIIVVNQYNPYSRLSTGNLLDLSALDSAVQALNTAISSGATAGYTVADVYTAFEEATENPCNAS
-34 PSDNSQTNATIHVGG
+34 VSLPSINLDFHPNAAGHSLIASTISALLTDEGGSEDPEVSGSIFVGG
-49 VALSSTN
+49 VELEGSSGTTAYATTTN
-56 GAEVYATTNDSGI
+56 GA
-69 VTTQDA
+69 VTKDNA
-75 SADNYNIMWDGET
+75 NENNYNI
-88 LTLNGATITQ
+88 
-98 GANSGAAICR
+98 
-108 YGALN
+108 
-113 IVLMGDNKVEGPG
+113 K
-126 AEDSMGIRVADGNLT
+126 
-141 IGGEGSLKVSG
+141 
-152 GSSIFG
+152 
-158 PNPTTL
+158 
-164 SIGIYVDG
+164 
-172 EYNITINDCTIETE
+172 
-186 GSAVTSGSS
+186 
-195 YGIFSEFGSVIVN
+195 
-208 DATVT
+208 
-213 ATGSTGTS
+213 
-221 SFGICAGSG
+221 
-230 SVSVEAYGGAASVN
+230 
-244 SYGIYV
+244 
-250 RNETG
+250 
-255 NVSVTGG
+255 
-262 SVTASYDNEDF
+262 
-273 ATVSGVEFGDGYG
+273 
-286 IYAGGSVSGE
+286 
-296 NGTVNAY
+296 
-303 GAPATGDNSDSYGI
+303 
-317 YAQSFTVNSAATS
+317 
-330 VMANGG
+330 
-336 AASGESCGIYTTGN
+336 
-350 INVNA
+350 
-355 GTVEASGD
+355 
-363 TAGGNSRGIYTGGD
+363 
-377 VEIDAL
+377 
-383 YSGGVTASGG
+383 
-393 SRGIEAAGSVT
+393 
-404 ITNGSVTATATATD
+404 
-418 GTSYTDSYGIYAGNG
+418 
-433 ITISD
+433 
-438 DADGV
+438 
-443 EANGGAASGSS
+443 
-454 CGIYANSGD
+454 
-463 ITISG
+463 
-468 GTVGANGGQAGDN
+468 
-481 SYGLR
+481 
-486 AGDNSSINITGG
+486 
-498 EITAYGNSA
+498 
-507 AIGGKYSVLGD
+507 
-518 AAGTA
+518 
-523 GDNAGSA
+523 
-530 GNITDT
+530 
-536 TNLNDCK
+536 
-543 YISITVTQTPN
+543 
-554 IYVGGVGLYGDKNS
+554 
-568 NTIAYAKTD
+568 
-577 GSGKVSTEGAVA
+577 
-589 GDYNIMWDGAT
+589 WDGAT
-600 LTLKGAK
+600 LTLKGAE
-607 ITTIDETS
+607 ITTIAETP
-615 DYGLAQSAAIYYD
+615 DYNLPQSAAICYD
-628 EATDLEIVLEED
+628 EATDLEIVLEGD

-647 VSLGGDSSSYG
+647 ASSGGDSSSYG
-658 IHVYAVDAEVT
+658 IHVDDEVT

-678 TATGGDATPN
+678 TATGGDAPAVY
-688 SGGKSYGIYTW
+688 GGVSYGIYTW
-699 GDAII
+699 GNVII
-704 TSGTVT
+704 TGGDVT
-710 ATGGAAEFQSHGIY
+710 ATGRAAEFQSHGIY
-724 ARHNVTISGGAVKAT
+724 ATGHATISGGAVKAT
-739 GGSVTEGSDGSD
+739 GGAVTSSEEDGGD
-751 AGSGI
+751 ASSGI
-756 HADVVTISG
+756 CADIVTISG
-765 GTVNAT
+765 GTVIAQ

-792 SGGVIISG
+792 YGGVIISG

-806 GGTFTSAGTTANVE
+806 GTTANAE
-820 SYGIYTPNSG
+820 SYGIYTPNSD

-836 TVTATGGNG
+836 TVTATGDTG
-845 ALGRGVYLDPEGTS
+845 ALGRAIYLDPEGNAS
-859 IAVTAGQDADSATE
+859 IQSIQVKTGQDANSATE
-873 IIGSPFVWAEDLTDL
+873 IIGSPFVLSRGITDL
-888 VSGAKYFHSESQ
+888 VSGDKYFHSESQ
-900 ELEGDIYVGGVGLTS
+900 TLEGDIFVGGVGLTG
-915 TEATPTYAKT
+915 AADAPAYAKT
-925 DEYGTVSTEGATADN
+925 GTNGAVTTEGANAND

-945 DGETLTLKGAT
+945 DGSTLTLNNAT
-956 ITQDAWRG
+956 ITQGALGG
-964 AAIWYCRDSDL
+964 AAIWYYRGSDL
-975 NIALVGTNTVTGP
+975 NIDLVGTNTVTGP

-1027 ESCGIYTDNLIVQSG
+1027 ESYGICTDNLIVQSG
-1042 TGTVN
+1042 TVN
-1047 ATGGDGAE
+1047 ATGGD
-1055 DSYGIYAYDVT
+1055 
-1066 ISGGDVTATGGT
+1066 
-1078 VNATSEDGEED
+1078 VNATGEDGEED
-1089 SYGIYAANDFT
+1089 SYGIYAYNDVT

-1105 VTATGGDSEEDS
+1105 VTATGGDS
-1117 FGIYADNDFTISGGA
+1117 G
-1132 VNATGGDGVE
+1132 E
-1142 DSYGINAYDVTIS
+1142 DSYGISAYDVTIS
-1155 GGDVT
+1155 RGDVT
-1160 ATGGTVNATSED
+1160 ATGGTVTATSED
-1172 GEEDSYGIY
+1172 G
-1181 AANDFTISGGA
+1181 
-1192 VTATGGD
+1192 
-1199 SAEDSYGIYADY
+1199 AEDSYGIYADY
-1211 VTITGGTVTAEGG
+1211 VTINGGAVNATGRDSAEDSYGIYVDYVTINGGTVTAEGG
-1224 TAGEKSAGI
+1224 TAEVKSAGI
-1233 DIVAL
+1233 DIVTL
-1238 TISGGT
+1238 VISGGT
-1244 ITATG
+1244 VTATG
-1249 NTSGVYGSSK
+1249 NTSGVYAVYEDG
-1259 ECKITIAPQTD
+1259 EITVSPQGD

-1281 TAAAAIA
+1281 TAAAAIV
-1288 GSPFASETEITSH
+1288 GSPFASETEITSQ

-1325 IIFDAAGGTTPASQ
+1325 ITFDAAGGTTPASQ

-1356 YNFLGWYTAG
+1356 YDFLGWYTAG

-1419 QEEISQAQPGDT
+1419 QEEINQAQPGDT

-1778 IQEAINAHAYTMHTD
+1778 IQEATNAHAYTMHTD

>member
-23 ALATGGEETES
+23 ALAAGGEQKSYVALGDSITTGYGLDEAQSFAEQIAKQKGYTLNDSLASDGATSTDLLEVVTSEANADTLKNADLITVTIGGNDLMDALYAYLAEEYNKQNSDTPITAEDVKASLAGTPSEIPQVAMLSFAASKIPDFPKSTEATTALGAFTTNLTNIIFAIKGNNSSAEIIVVNQYNPYGHLTTGTGVLSLDLSAIDTAVRALNTVISSSAESADYTVADVYTKFEQAENNPCNASVS
-34 PSDNSQTNATIHVGG
+34 PSINLDFHPNAAGHSLIASTISALLTDEGGSEDPEVSGPIFVGG
-49 VALSSTN
+49 VELTGSKESPA
-56 GAEVYATTNDSGI
+56 YATTNDSG
-69 VTTQDA
+69 
-75 SADNYNIMWDGET
+75 
-88 LTLNGATITQ
+88 
-98 GANSGAAICR
+98 
-108 YGALN
+108 
-113 IVLMGDNKVEGPG
+113 
-126 AEDSMGIRVADGNLT
+126 
-141 IGGEGSLKVSG
+141 
-152 GSSIFG
+152 
-158 PNPTTL
+158 
-164 SIGIYVDG
+164 
-172 EYNITINDCTIETE
+172 
-186 GSAVTSGSS
+186 AVTK
-195 YGIFSEFGSVIVN
+195 I
-208 DATVT
+208 
-213 ATGSTGTS
+213 
-221 SFGICAGSG
+221 
-230 SVSVEAYGGAASVN
+230 
-244 SYGIYV
+244 
-250 RNETG
+250 
-255 NVSVTGG
+255 
-262 SVTASYDNEDF
+262 
-273 ATVSGVEFGDGYG
+273 
-286 IYAGGSVSGE
+286 
-296 NGTVNAY
+296 
-303 GAPATGDNSDSYGI
+303 
-317 YAQSFTVNSAATS
+317 
-330 VMANGG
+330 
-336 AASGESCGIYTTGN
+336 
-350 INVNA
+350 
-355 GTVEASGD
+355 
-363 TAGGNSRGIYTGGD
+363 
-377 VEIDAL
+377 
-383 YSGGVTASGG
+383 
-393 SRGIEAAGSVT
+393 
-404 ITNGSVTATATATD
+404 TD
-418 GTSYTDSYGIYAGNG
+418 GDFVPAEN
-433 ITISD
+433 
-438 DADGV
+438 
-443 EANGGAASGSS
+443 NW
-454 CGIYANSGD
+454 
-463 ITISG
+463 
-468 GTVGANGGQAGDN
+468 
-481 SYGLR
+481 
-486 AGDNSSINITGG
+486 NI
-498 EITAYGNSA
+498 
-507 AIGGKYSVLGD
+507 
-518 AAGTA
+518 
-523 GDNAGSA
+523 
-530 GNITDT
+530 
-536 TNLNDCK
+536 
-543 YISITVTQTPN
+543 Q
-554 IYVGGVGLYGDKNS
+554 
-568 NTIAYAKTD
+568 
-577 GSGKVSTEGAVA
+577 
-589 GDYNIMWDGAT
+589 WDGAT
-600 LTLKGAK
+600 LTLNGAK
-607 ITTIDETS
+607 ITTIAETPD
-615 DYGLAQSAAIYYD
+615 DYLPQSAAIYYD

-647 VSLGGDSSSYG
+647 VSSGGDSSSYG
-658 IHVYAVDAEVT
+658 IHVDDEVT

-678 TATGGDATPN
+678 AATGGDAPAVY
-688 SGGKSYGIYTW
+688 GGESYGIYTW

-704 TSGTVT
+704 TSGSLT

-724 ARHNVTISGGAVKAT
+724 ATGHVTISGGAVKAT
-739 GGSVTEGSDGSD
+739 GGAVTSSEEDGGD
-751 AGSGI
+751 ASSGI
-756 HADVVTISG
+756 CADIVTISG
-765 GTVNAT
+765 GEVTAK

-792 SGGVIISG
+792 FGGVIISG

-806 GGTFTSAGTTANVE
+806 GTTANAE
-820 SYGIYTPNSG
+820 SYGIYTPNSD

-836 TVTATGGNG
+836 TVTATGDTG
-845 ALGRGVYLDPEGTS
+845 ALGRAIYLDPEGNAS
-859 IAVTAGQDADSATE
+859 IQSIQVKAGQDADSATE
-873 IIGSPFVWAEDLTDL
+873 IIGSPFVLSRGITDL

-900 ELEGDIYVGGVGLTS
+900 ALEGDIFVGGVGLTS
-915 TEATPTYAKT
+915 SEGNPAYAKT
-925 DEYGTVSTEGATADN
+925 GTNGAVTTEGANAND

-945 DGETLTLKGAT
+945 DGSTLTLNNAT
-956 ITQDAWRG
+956 ITQGALGG
-964 AAIWYCRDSDL
+964 AAIWYYRDSDL
-975 NIALVGTNTVTGP
+975 NIALVGANTVTGP
-988 SGSGSGASY
+988 SGSGSGASD
-997 GIFAWDPNELI
+997 GIFARDPNELI

-1014 DGSLTVTGGGTVS
+1014 SGSLTVTGGGTVS
-1027 ESCGIYTDNLIVQSG
+1027 ESYGIRTDNLIVQSG

-1055 DSYGIYAYDVT
+1055 DSHGIYARHNVT

-1078 VNATSEDGEED
+1078 VNATSEDG
-1089 SYGIYAANDFT
+1089 A
-1100 ISGGA
+1100 
-1105 VTATGGDSEEDS
+1105 
-1117 FGIYADNDFTISGGA
+1117 
-1132 VNATGGDGVE
+1132 
-1142 DSYGINAYDVTIS
+1142 
-1155 GGDVT
+1155 
-1160 ATGGTVNATSED
+1160 
-1172 GEEDSYGIY
+1172 EDSYGIY

-1199 SAEDSYGIYADY
+1199 SAEDSFGIYADND
-1211 VTITGGTVTAEGG
+1211 VTITNGDVTATSGDSADYSCGIYADHGNIDVSGGTVIARGGDSGDNSDGICVSKDGITISGGEVTTTGGDTEGRSCGIDADSITINGGVFTATGG
-1224 TAGEKSAGI
+1224 TGTEGSYGI
-1233 DIVAL
+1233 YTGAL
-1238 TISGGT
+1238 TITGGT

-1281 TAAAAIA
+1281 TAAAAIV
-1288 GSPFASETEITSH
+1288 GSPFASETEITSQ

-1311 EVVGIT
+1311 QVVGIT

-1325 IIFDAAGGTTPASQ
+1325 ITFDAAGGTTPASQ

-1356 YNFLGWYTAG
+1356 YDFLGWYTAG
-1366 GDRVT
+1366 GDWVT
-1371 TDTVFTAD
+1371 TDTVFAAD

-1466 WTVNGQDVPTD
+1466 WTVNGQDVPTE

-1648 DAWYNNAVSTL
+1648 DAWYNSAVSTL

-1778 IQEAINAHAYTMHTD
+1778 IQEATNAHAYTMHTD

>member
-23 ALATGGEETES
+23 ALAAGGEQKSYVALGDSITTGYGLAENETGFAKQVADSNGYTLTNLAQDGATSTDLLEVVKSEANADTLKNADLITITIGGNDLMNALYAYLAEEYNNKQNSDTSITAENVKALLAGEEGAVVEQITMLVFAISNISNFQSSSIANSAYDTLWDNFVEIIETIREINQNAQLIVVNQYNPYSHLTTGISGLDLSSVISAFDSAVQVLNEAISSGETIAGYTVADVYTKFKEAESNPCNASVS
-34 PSDNSQTNATIHVGG
+34 PSINLDFHPNATGHGLIADTISALLTDEGGSEDPEVSGSIFVGG
-49 VALSSTN
+49 VELTGGKESPA
-56 GAEVYATTNDSGI
+56 YATTND
-69 VTTQDA
+69 
-75 SADNYNIMWDGET
+75 
-88 LTLNGATITQ
+88 NGA
-98 GANSGAAICR
+98 
-108 YGALN
+108 
-113 IVLMGDNKVEGPG
+113 
-126 AEDSMGIRVADGNLT
+126 
-141 IGGEGSLKVSG
+141 
-152 GSSIFG
+152 
-158 PNPTTL
+158 
-164 SIGIYVDG
+164 
-172 EYNITINDCTIETE
+172 
-186 GSAVTSGSS
+186 VTK
-195 YGIFSEFGSVIVN
+195 I
-208 DATVT
+208 
-213 ATGSTGTS
+213 
-221 SFGICAGSG
+221 
-230 SVSVEAYGGAASVN
+230 
-244 SYGIYV
+244 
-250 RNETG
+250 
-255 NVSVTGG
+255 
-262 SVTASYDNEDF
+262 
-273 ATVSGVEFGDGYG
+273 
-286 IYAGGSVSGE
+286 
-296 NGTVNAY
+296 
-303 GAPATGDNSDSYGI
+303 
-317 YAQSFTVNSAATS
+317 
-330 VMANGG
+330 
-336 AASGESCGIYTTGN
+336 
-350 INVNA
+350 
-355 GTVEASGD
+355 
-363 TAGGNSRGIYTGGD
+363 
-377 VEIDAL
+377 
-383 YSGGVTASGG
+383 
-393 SRGIEAAGSVT
+393 
-404 ITNGSVTATATATD
+404 TD
-418 GTSYTDSYGIYAGNG
+418 GDFVPAEN
-433 ITISD
+433 
-438 DADGV
+438 
-443 EANGGAASGSS
+443 NW
-454 CGIYANSGD
+454 
-463 ITISG
+463 
-468 GTVGANGGQAGDN
+468 
-481 SYGLR
+481 
-486 AGDNSSINITGG
+486 NI
-498 EITAYGNSA
+498 
-507 AIGGKYSVLGD
+507 
-518 AAGTA
+518 
-523 GDNAGSA
+523 
-530 GNITDT
+530 
-536 TNLNDCK
+536 
-543 YISITVTQTPN
+543 Q
-554 IYVGGVGLYGDKNS
+554 
-568 NTIAYAKTD
+568 
-577 GSGKVSTEGAVA
+577 
-589 GDYNIMWDGAT
+589 WDGAT

-607 ITTIDETS
+607 ITTIAKTS
-615 DYGLAQSAAIYYD
+615 DYNLAQSAAIYYD
-628 EATDLEIVLEED
+628 EATDLKIVLED
-640 NTVTGPD
+640 ANTVTGPNA
-647 VSLGGDSSSYG
+647 SSGGGSSSDG
-658 IHVYAVDAEVT
+658 IHVDDEVT

-678 TATGGDATPN
+678 AATGGDATQN
-688 SGGKSYGIYTW
+688 SGGGSYGIYTW
-699 GDAII
+699 GNVII
-704 TSGTVT
+704 TGGDVT
-710 ATGGAAEFQSHGIY
+710 ATGRAAEFQSHGIY
-724 ARHNVTISGGAVKAT
+724 ARLNATISGGAVKAT

-751 AGSGI
+751 ASSGI

-771 GGAVTSSG
+771 GGTVTSSG

-792 SGGVIISG
+792 DDGVIISG

-806 GGTFTSAGTTANVE
+806 GTTANAE
-820 SYGIYTPNSG
+820 SYGIYTPNSD
-830 IEISGG
+830 IVISGG
-836 TVTATGGNG
+836 TVTASGGSG
-845 ALGRGVYLDPEGTS
+845 ALGGDVYLDPEGNAS
-859 IAVTAGQDADSATE
+859 IQSIQVKTGQDADKVTE
-873 IIGSPFVWAEDLTDL
+873 IIGSPFVLSRGITDL

-900 ELEGDIYVGGVGLTS
+900 ALEGDIFVGGVGLTG
-915 TEATPTYAKT
+915 TAGMPAYATTN
-925 DEYGTVSTEGATADN
+925 DSGTVTTQDASADN

-945 DGETLTLKGAT
+945 DGETLTLNNAT
-956 ITQDAWRG
+956 ITQGALGG
-964 AAIWYCRDSDL
+964 AAIWYYRDSDL
-975 NIALVGTNTVTGP
+975 NIALVGANTVTGP

-1027 ESCGIYTDNLIVQSG
+1027 GSFGICTDNLIVQS
-1042 TGTVN
+1042 GTVN

-1055 DSYGIYAYDVT
+1055 DSYGISAYDVT

-1078 VNATSEDGEED
+1078 VTATSEDGAED
-1089 SYGIYAANDFT
+1089 SYGIYADY
-1100 ISGGA
+1100 
-1105 VTATGGDSEEDS
+1105 V
-1117 FGIYADNDFTISGGA
+1117 TISGGA
-1132 VNATGGDGVE
+1132 VN
-1142 DSYGINAYDVTIS
+1142 
-1155 GGDVT
+1155 
-1160 ATGGTVNATSED
+1160 
-1172 GEEDSYGIY
+1172 
-1181 AANDFTISGGA
+1181 
-1192 VTATGGD
+1192 ATGGD
-1199 SAEDSYGIYADY
+1199 SAEDSYGIYVDY
-1211 VTITGGTVTAEGG
+1211 VTINGGTVTAEGG

-1244 ITATG
+1244 VTATG
-1249 NTSGVYGSSK
+1249 NTSGVYADYDGK
-1259 ECKITIAPQTD
+1259 RITIDPQTD

-1281 TAAAAIA
+1281 TAAVAIE
-1288 GSPFASETEITSH
+1288 GSPFASETEITGL
-1301 VNNSGKYFHS
+1301 VNNTGKYFHS
-1311 EVVGIT
+1311 EVVGTT

-1325 IIFDAAGGTTPASQ
+1325 ITFDAAGGTTPASQ

-1356 YNFLGWYTAG
+1356 YDFLGWYTAG
-1366 GDRVT
+1366 GDWVT

-1419 QEEISQAQPGDT
+1419 QEEIGQAQPGDT

-1648 DAWYNNAVSTL
+1648 DAWYNSAVSTL

-1709 AAEYINEAA
+1709 AAEYINEDA

-1778 IQEAINAHAYTMHTD
+1778 IQEATNAHAYTMHTD

-1817 WSDAHAGGENA
+1817 WSDAHAGGKNA